1 MAIDGSFSLKLA
13 LETFSQRCP
22 KVAAFPFFNSILSQG
37 EEVVDSEDVI
47 NALSDVFLHPECTIP
62 LVYCFLPIIRRV
74 VDRVVG
80 LLHLVGDLSS
90 STDYSEDVSVLENA
104 MKEGVSVIDFY
115 VRRGQRLEL
124 HECACLALSRALH
137 LNSSLLGSVLHYFKE
152 APPPYERI
160 LVKEL
165 IFESNREAST
175 AAYLLCL
182 QVSYRFLVI
191 RPEAFSKL
199 WDWSCYLESMKR
211 LSDSPRQN
219 GHFKEKHR
227 DAVWCGI
234 QILSVVLRCS
244 DRMVGSYGFEGE
256 EALSCLLRWEEFCQ
270 DIEIEKA
277 GLYIQLPTYTGLRS
291 LQDFSTIVPGI
302 QKRQSAGVDEKEPLK
317 KMRRLD
323 TWDVKSF
330 SEPFEIHSRVKKSF
344 EMVSLAVSQKRP
356 VLLYGP
362 SGAGKSALIRK
373 LADESGNHVVFIHM
387 DDQLDG
393 KTLVGTYVCTDQPG
407 EFKWQPG
414 SLTQAIMNGFWVV
427 LEDIDKAPSDVPLVL
442 SPLLGGSCSFV
453 TSHGEVIRIAES
465 FQLFSTISTPECSV
479 SLIREA
485 GNSLSPLWRRIVV
498 YPPDRESLQNILG
511 ARYQNLIPVAEKLIE
526 TYEAVNSALLPQ
538 FSGSTTEN
546 AVTFSSSS
554 RFSLRDLLKLC
565 ERVHGLSSYD
575 GHAVFQEAADVF
587 SASYMSTQNRV
598 TVSEIV
604 ASIWNVSVPGS
615 LHKPPIQGFST
626 FLKIGRVSLPLG
638 ETASHDRSRFVE
650 TRTSTRLLEKIARSV
665 EYNEPVLLV
674 GETGTGKTTL
684 VQNLA
689 QWIGQKLTVLNLS
702 QQSDIVDLL
711 GGFKPIDA
719 SLMCRMLYNE
729 FIELARYSKLKE
741 NSNAMTWLQKR
752 VRAKM
757 WIRVLEGLKQ
767 TIDGY
772 IEGKTRSKSGRK
784 RKKPVE
790 IEKWTNLSEKVEK
803 VLTQTRSG
811 GMVFTFVEGAFVTAL
826 REGYW
831 VLLDEV
837 NLAPPEILGRLIG
850 VLEGVRGSLCLA
862 ERGDVMGIPRH
873 PNFRLFA
880 CMNPATD
887 AGKRDL
893 PFSFRNRFTEYAVDD
908 DLCDDD
914 LEIFVRRFLGGRESD
929 SKLVGNIVCFYK
941 EAKRLSEESLQDG
954 ANQKPQY
961 SLRSLYR
968 ALEYARKAEGI
979 GGFQKALYDGFCMFF
994 LSLLDA
1000 SSVKIMNPVILQLIS
1015 RESNRGQPLQRYLGE
1030 LKDSCDEFVDKYVKT
1045 KSVIDHLNHLAHAI
1059 FIKRYPVLLQGPTS
1073 SGKTSL
1079 VKYLAAISG
1088 NKFVRINNHE
1098 QTDIQE
1104 YLGSYMT
1111 DSSGKLVFHE
1121 GALVKAVRD
1130 GHWIV
1135 LDELNLAPSDVLEAL
1150 NRLLD
1155 DNRELFVPEL
1165 HETISAH
1172 PNFMLFATQN
1182 PPALYGGRKILSR
1195 AFRNRFVEIHVDDI
1209 PEDELSEILTQKCLI
1224 AKSHATKM
1232 VEVMKD
1238 LQRNRQSSK
1247 AFAGKHGYITPRD
1260 LFRWADRFRTYEG
1273 ASNEELAREGYYLL
1287 AERLRDDTEKLVVQ
1301 EVLERHFRVSL
1312 TNGDLYK
1319 EELLKLDEPF
1329 QFRRD
1334 SMENRTISWT
1344 KSMWRLFFLIERSYK
1359 LREPVLLVGDTGG
1372 GKTTICQ
1379 LLSKYKELR
1388 LHILNCHQYTETSD
1402 FLGGFFPVRDRS
1414 KLVMEYENQIKQL
1427 KLSEALGQNIDLSAD
1442 IGQAEVL
1449 IKSIGEVLENYKND
1463 SVIGMEVTPQDIDV
1477 IEKIR
1482 NTMVMLYQKWRAIF
1496 VWQDGPLVEAMRA
1509 GNIFLVDEISLAD
1522 DSVLERLNSVLEPGR
1537 KLSLAEKGGPAL
1549 EEVVAHEKFF
1559 VIATM
1564 NPGGDYGKKE
1574 LSPALRNRFTEIWV
1588 PPITETGELRSIACS
1603 GLSTSKESNTV
1614 DPIINFWE
1622 WFNGLQ
1628 TGRTLTVRDLLSWVS
1643 FINVMNESLG
1653 PAYAILH
1660 GAFLVLL
1667 DGLSLGTG
1675 LSGRDG
1681 KDLREKCFA
1690 FLLQELKV
1698 LTSDTLPLELERMEQ
1713 YGWGDANAIC
1723 QESKSVLHGDMFGI
1737 NPFYISK
1744 GDEAPE
1750 IGGFEFL
1757 APTTCRNVLR
1767 VLRAMQVSKPIL
1779 LEGSPGVGK
1788 TSLIMALGKYS
1799 GHKVVRINLSEQ
1811 TDMMDLL
1818 GSDLPVESDEDMKF
1832 AWSDGILLQA
1842 LKEGSWVLL
1851 DELNLAPQSVLEGL
1865 NAILDHR
1872 AQVFIPELGCT
1883 FECPPTFRVF
1893 ACQNPSS
1900 QGGGRKGLPKS
1911 FLNRFTKVYV
1921 DELVEDDYLFICRS
1935 LYPSIPSPLLSKL
1948 IALNRQLHDGT
1959 MVYRKFGHD
1968 GSPWEFNL
1976 RDVIRSC
1983 QFMQGANYN
1992 LEVESFLNVLYVQ
2005 RMRTAT
2011 DRKVVLNIYKAIFDK
2026 APSINPYPRVQLNP
2040 GYVVVGTAAIK
2051 RNITESN
2058 ISGEQLMILPEI
2070 RQNLEAVA
2078 HCVQNKWL
2086 CILVGPS
2093 SSGKTSVIKIL
2104 AQLTGFPLNELNL
2117 SSATDSSDLLGCF
2130 EQYNAFRNFR
2140 LVVARV
2146 ERLVDEYNSLL
2157 PQSSQEAL
2165 LSRRKS
2171 IVSSWLS
2178 FLHKTDSCLLENP
2191 SSFLDDSDSLSKLT
2205 EIVEYLKQVMEEG
2218 LLPVSWST
2226 KNLDQILK
2234 TIVKLKTDKKKQSTK
2249 FEWVTGMLIKA
2260 IENGEWVVLEN
2271 ANLCNPTVLDRINSL
2286 VEPCGS
2292 ITINE
2297 CGVIDGEPVTVVPH
2311 PNFRLF
2317 LSVNPKF
2324 GEVSRAMRNRGVEV
2338 FMMGPHW
2345 QLNEEGSDS
2354 DKLVLRGVER
2364 FLALSGIP
2372 GSKLVAS
2379 MAKAHV
2385 HAWRNGQSIGV
2396 RITYLELEQW
2406 VHLFQLLLMNG
2417 NQFLWSLQ
2425 LSWEHIY
2432 LSSIGVTD
2440 GKEVVDLG
2448 GDTYLS
2454 DINSFVGGDMCLPG
2468 GWPKPFN
2475 LRDLMWY
2482 SRETTVRQNCMYLE
2496 FLGAQYASSHMSE
2509 LSNNVKL
2516 RDRELATGEPRI
2528 IYTVDSLA
2536 LNKILFPKALI
2547 GSTSTEDTAEFE
2559 NVSASKKLLC
2569 AANWTMEQ
2577 ATEEDIQLYLAWI
2590 SWFGSRLQQHCPL
2603 ILCFLNMMKDEFQHP
2618 IWSHIYRCRKNLKS
2632 LCQLDPD
2639 AVPIP
2644 MMSSKLIDIA
2654 ASNEQSKPYSEPLF
2668 ESLNSVGVLRL
2679 SYQQQLAESSYNHS
2693 DVSSYTR
2700 FLDSLRALEKKILCE
2715 IVGSPSFSVLIQL
2728 YTEVI
2733 EKHSYFWSCLVSSS
2747 DEYILFSF
2755 WSLLKAVKKLHSFFP
2770 EEVHVVL
2777 EESKN
2782 INDIALHGNPEK
2794 SLLWAYGGHPS
2805 LPVSAELYHKQQE
2818 FLHLCSTVWPLK
2830 SESEVQGNDHLDKAI
2845 AFSDP
2850 ELCLLALEGLC
2861 ISSYIADKD
2870 DKDSVAAAQ
2879 LNEIYQT
2886 FSERLELEK
2895 KRLEDRMGS
2904 SEEDNIQN
2912 NSAACCVFRPEIV
2925 ATGSGFSSWMKI
2937 CFIASSES
2945 SSLDVELLAVLQHLL
2960 VGQSTE
2966 HKDLVDFRKLLK
2978 PALEYSLSSTRPP
2991 QTLVAHQKLLWAI
3004 DARASVLGV
3013 DTKIAG
3019 FVLEMWYWWHSV
3031 LWKNS
3036 QIGLM
3041 GLQSIS
3047 EISNSRVMSPSMLIQ
3062 PVKTATVDQILENAF
3077 SVKDYPVQAM
3087 KLLATSRLLWKSSQ
3101 SYQEM
3106 PGSLLSV
3113 ARSLFQQIIYTHQK
3127 SFEPEMFAEIKS
3139 AFHAIEKKQN
3149 KVNSIQFLIS
3159 LISSSNHQKLKSVT
3173 HSLVQPLAKHLYSDC
3188 SSNEFYSNLGLAWIY
3203 LGGLRFHLLSSLD
3216 VIDPAMKITCKL
3228 SELKEKISS
3237 LELKIEV
3244 REECEYLS
3252 GLLYTGDNDERTEH
3266 TLSKLKTELKK
3277 LQRKV
3282 IFRSDPNKYQ
3292 NLRRALDEFAGF
3304 LTRPISLVNDIEV
3317 LDWNQ
3322 VVEQVFNWQ
3331 ETATSFIDR
3340 LSSDYSEYVDI
3351 TQPIQVSVYE
3361 IKLGLSLFVSG
3372 ALLRKTLNRS
3382 DIDTVDSVME
3392 TIYSLMRFPRG
3403 SYLASSTYIES
3414 LPPLHLSHDAD
3425 SRAKSLGLDISLLHK
3440 LISVSSAED
3449 SRKVS
3454 ELQLKIA
3461 LYKNLH
3467 ARVLHFVTDTGQMD
3481 KPSFEILDK
3490 IYFELARNWMEVNFQ
3505 ARTKADALPGLYK
3518 FRSRDFKIESVME
3531 VDISAL
3537 GKYFPNDSFSEWQ
3550 EYIADDDMK
3559 LMPQTDQ
3566 DEENLEDGWDLIQ
3579 EDLDNIYSIHNELF
3593 GFCDLSEK
3601 SGRLCVTDSRR
3612 LDSFTDSYELGVNM
3626 IKGLKGLFT
3635 SSLDAKLVPEHLLRL
3650 CMGIKKTF
3658 TSYDPSASKYNFYKD
3673 FDGHQLGKMVKFLTP
3688 LQRRIDSLLQEQ
3700 EDHPGLQ
3707 KLSDVLRMLLNIPSS
3722 TPLAKALSGLQF
3734 LLCKVQKLQEEGC
3747 KLPISDLMEPI
3758 ISLASSWQ
3766 KMEFERWPT
3775 LLDEVQDQ
3783 YELSARK
3790 LWLPLFSVL
3799 FQKDCVEISEHETE
3813 SISESLVEFI
3823 ETSNI
3828 GEFRRRLQLLFC
3840 FLLQLSMG
3848 SSLGVYSSDSHK
3860 RKIEICYNIFGF
3872 YVQFLPVVMEQLDL
3886 NRKKVEAELKDVL
3899 KLCRWERPDSYLLI
3913 ETARRTRQKVKKL
3926 IKKFTDM
3933 LQRPVML
3940 DRPNL
3945 AKERLQFLPLLG
3957 PDLMNGASD
3966 MRMEVLVS
3974 DLDAE
3979 QLNDRFSW
3987 YAVWT
3992 DKLKES
3998 VRRFHQEMNFKT
4010 LLIGEEHQS
4019 TSAVYQSDWKDLWS
4033 TVAKIGEKIA
4043 SCSDL
4048 WRNSDRDVAK
4058 KRALPDLLKSLEK
4071 CGLQKHKFENVEIS
4085 NHFKG
4090 LLYQPAFDPK
4100 HLLLL
4105 TRTKSSIDTSRVME
4119 DQNKENS
4126 LVEWREAN
4134 EFYFKSLASVQ
4145 LMLNIDHKHS
4155 DITSEQVKRSISFL
4169 NHLVEIQRQQRR
4181 TAYGFAELLNRFRQC
4196 VLSLAK
4202 LLGDSIDGDR
4212 KDDSVLSFPQ
4222 NQHAI
4227 FNCLWLQKKLFDKIS
4242 SMLLEELA
4250 LLRTVGSTHL
4260 NSCHTVKTS
4269 SNSLLSLIEKLIPI
4283 AQNSKASLDRLLLDS
4298 NGFIITP
4305 SSSVNQFVTQQMV
4318 QLLHQNFDQ
4327 LTDLENQISTFCEGN
4342 EKTYVKDVLLSHF
4355 FPVFKEGKL
4364 LAENLNR
4371 LLEMGDQ
4378 LTGMEPKKQFAFE
4391 ANLASTF
4398 ENVKDVIGKLC
4409 SYKDGSVSQEEEGNI
4424 TTWDGLFKK
4433 AENDLDLDNL
4443 CKLLSETFGSIKQ
4456 LLNASGVLS
4465 ASVGDQLK
4473 QLQSFLDLL
4482 LSFGDCYL
4490 KEFLSISKTV
4500 SLITHVLANVL
4511 ADLFTKGFGITK
4523 NDEEDDSK
4531 ADKSETAEGTGMGDG
4546 VGAKDVSD
4554 QIEDEEQ
4561 LLGTDKKEEE
4571 EKEQETPD
4579 DLPGK
4584 NKGIEMSEEFDAK
4597 EYSVSEDSE
4606 EDKEDEESE
4615 DDQLDNEMGEAGS
4628 DAEKADEKPCE
4639 DEDEDAG
4646 DMKEKNE
4653 SGPSIDDK
4661 DTRSREL
4668 RAKDDDVDTADE
4680 PDESNTS
4687 DKPEEGN
4694 DENVDQDNFDDTE
4707 NLEDK
4712 IQNKEEA
4719 LADPLEPTPDLGNE
4733 QADDDMEVDATD
4745 DVEKEDADQQ
4755 EEPCPEDQKHPE
4767 EGENDQETQE
4777 PAEETME
4784 DRAEDVCEPPQKE
4797 DPGND
4802 LEQKSETEPIEGKE
4816 SEDMKPNF
4824 SNDDISG
4831 VESGSENP
4839 HGSNGLGAGN
4849 TAPEEILPATNA
4861 ADELTGSMDL
4871 PSGANTEMDLTMT
4884 NMASGEA
4891 LTDNIP
4897 KTEIP
4902 QNQSSNTQQTKA
4914 NPYRNV
4920 GDALKEWKERVRVST
4935 DLGEKQEAENE
4946 IEDSDAAEYGFVSQL
4961 DPGTSQALGPSL
4973 PEQVN
4978 TDMRE
4983 GESEEE
4989 RPAGNQDEASPMD
5002 IDAVNPEIKPA
5013 VQSKPSIRNSIAQP
5027 VQEPDTERTHQENSP
5042 IQDFGDGNS
5051 RMDSMVSVD
5060 NTFCGE
5066 DACNPDW
5073 MQVTDKDSENNQEDE
5088 EDPNARSNAV
5098 VHWRRCELLTA
5109 KPSQELAEQLRL
5121 ILEPTLAS
5129 KLSGDYRTGK
5139 RINMKKVIP
5148 YIASH
5153 YRKDKIWL
5161 RRTKPNKRDYQV
5173 VIAVDDSRSMSES
5186 GCGDFAI
5193 RALATV
5199 CRAMSQLEMGSL
5211 AVASF
5216 GRKGSLKML
5225 HDFGQSFT
5233 TESGIKMISGLTFKQ
5248 ENLIEDEPV
5257 VNLLRNMNEMLEN
5270 LASTRRQ
5277 SSGSNPLQQLVLII
5291 GDGKFHEREK
5301 LKRSVR
5307 KFLQQKRMVVY
5318 LLLDDAEQSV
5328 LNLKEF
5334 VQEFVPMGGPK
5345 TPQKLGPL
5353 KQITYMDSF
5362 PFPYYIVLRDI
5373 EALPRT
5379 LGDVLRQWFELMQNS
5394 RD

>member
-1 MAIDGSFSLKLA
+1 MAIDGSFNLQLA
-13 LETFSQRCP
+13 LETFSERCP
-22 KVAAFPFFNSILSQG
+22 KVAAFPVFNSILSKG
-37 EEVVDSEDVI
+37 GEVVDNEEVI
-47 NALSDVFLHPECTIP
+47 SALADVFLHPEYTIP
-62 LVYCFLPIIRRV
+62 LVHYFLPIIRRV

-80 LLHLVGDLSS
+80 VLHLVGDLSS
-90 STDYSEDVSVLENA
+90 STTDYSDDVPLVLENA

-115 VRRGQRLEL
+115 VRRGQSLEL
-124 HECACLALSRALH
+124 HECACLAFSRALH
-137 LNSSLLGSVLHYFKE
+137 LNTSLLGSILSYFKK
-152 APPPYERI
+152 APPPYQRI
-160 LVKEL
+160 LVKEHM
-165 IFESNREAST
+165 EAT
-175 AAYLLCL
+175 AAYLICL
-182 QVSYRFLVI
+182 RVSYHFVAI
-191 RPEAFSKL
+191 KPEVFFKL
-199 WDWSCYLESMKR
+199 WDWSCYLDSMKR
-211 LSDSPRQN
+211 LSEFPRQK
-219 GHFKEKHR
+219 GHFLEKHR

-244 DRMVGSYGFEGE
+244 DRLAGCFGFESE

-277 GLYIQLPTYTGLRS
+277 GLYIQLPTYTGLSS
-291 LQDFSTIVPGI
+291 LQHFSSLVPGI
-302 QKRQSAGVDEKEPLK
+302 HKQQSAGVETNEPMMK
-317 KMRRLD
+317 IRRLD
-323 TWDVKSF
+323 TWDVKSC
-330 SEPFEIHSRVKKSF
+330 SEPFEIHSKVKKSF

-362 SGAGKSALIRK
+362 SGSGKSALIRK
-373 LADESGNHVVFIHM
+373 LADESGNQVVFIHM

-442 SPLLGGSCSFV
+442 SQLLGGACSFV
-453 TSHGEVIRIAES
+453 TSHGEEIRIAES

-479 SLIREA
+479 SHIREA
-485 GNSLSPLWRRIVV
+485 GNLLSPLWRRIVV
-498 YPPDRESLQNILG
+498 YPPDLESLQNILG
-511 ARYQNLIPVAEKLIE
+511 ARYQNLGPVAEKLIE
-526 TYEAVNSALLPQ
+526 TFETVNSALRPQ
-538 FSGSTTEN
+538 FSGSKTEN
-546 AVTFSSSS
+546 SATFSSPS
-554 RFSLRDLLKLC
+554 RFSLRDLLKWC

-575 GHAVFQEAADVF
+575 GHAIYQEAADIF
-587 SASYMSTQNRV
+587 FASYMSTKNRE
-598 TVSEIV
+598 TVSNIL
-604 ASIWNVSVPGS
+604 ASIWNVAVPAS
-615 LHKPPIQGFST
+615 QHKPLIQEFSGV
-626 FLKIGRVSLPLG
+626 LKIGRVSLPLG
-638 ETASHDRSRFVE
+638 ETASHDRSKFVE
-650 TRTSTRLLEKIARSV
+650 TCTSTRLLEKIARSV

-689 QWIGQKLTVLNLS
+689 HWIGQKLTVLNLS

-719 SLMCRMLYNE
+719 KLMCTKLYNE
-729 FIELARYSKLKE
+729 FNELARDLKMKDD
-741 NSNAMTWLQKR
+741 STIMKWLQKYY
-752 VRAKM
+752 RAKK
-757 WIRVLEGLKQ
+757 WDTFLTGLKDI
-767 TIDGY
+767 IDK
-772 IEGKTRSKSGRK
+772 IEGKILEGKSRSGRK
-784 RKKPVE
+784 RKKPE
-790 IEKWTNLSEKVEK
+790 HIQNWTCLSKKVEK
-803 VLTQTRSG
+803 IHEQIRSG

-826 REGYW
+826 REGHW

-873 PNFRLFA
+873 LNFRLFA

-893 PFSFRNRFTEYAVDD
+893 PFTFRSRFTEYAVDD
-908 DLCDDD
+908 DLSDDD

-941 EAKRLSEESLQDG
+941 EARRLSEESLQDG

-968 ALEYARKAEGI
+968 ALKYAIKAEGI
-979 GGFQKALYDGFCMFF
+979 GGFQKALYDGFSMFF

-1000 SSVKIMNPVILQLIS
+1000 SSAKIMEQIIPLIS
-1015 RESNRGQPLQRYLGE
+1015 RENRGAQPLQRYLGE
-1030 LKDSCDEFVDKYVKT
+1030 LKGSSDEFVKNYVKT
-1045 KSVIDHLNHLAHAI
+1045 KSVMEHLNHLAHAI
-1059 FIKRYPVLLQGPTS
+1059 YIKRYPVLLQGPTS

-1104 YLGSYMT
+1104 YLGSYMA

-1121 GALVKAVRD
+1121 GALVKAVRG

-1165 HETISAH
+1165 CETISAH

-1182 PPALYGGRKILSR
+1182 PPTSYGGRKILSR
-1195 AFRNRFVEIHVDDI
+1195 AFRNRFVEIHVDEI
-1209 PEDELSEILTQKCLI
+1209 PEDELTEILTTKCSI
-1224 AKSHATKM
+1224 ANSRASKL

-1238 LQRNRQSSK
+1238 LQRKRQSSK

-1260 LFRWADRFRTYEG
+1260 LFRWADRFRTFEG
-1273 ASNEELAREGYYLL
+1273 TSNEELAREGYYVL
-1287 AERLRDDTEKLVVQ
+1287 AERLRDDTEKVVVQ

-1312 TNGDLYK
+1312 AKDDMYK
-1319 EELLKLDEPF
+1319 MEFPRLE
-1329 QFRRD
+1329 
-1334 SMENRTISWT
+1334 SMQNKITWT
-1344 KSMWRLFFLIERSYK
+1344 QSMRRLFFLIHRSYE
-1359 LREPVLLVGDTGG
+1359 LNEPVLLVGDTGG

-1379 LLSKYKELR
+1379 VLSNVLDRR

-1414 KLVMEYENQIKQL
+1414 KLVTEYENEVKQL
-1427 KLSEALGQNIDLSAD
+1427 ELSQALAPFGQDIDISAD
-1442 IGQAEVL
+1442 ISKAELL
-1449 IKSIGEVLENYKND
+1449 IKSVETVLKKYKNNSVLGAAVSPQDVVVLEMIWNN
-1463 SVIGMEVTPQDIDV
+1463 
-1477 IEKIR
+1477 
-1482 NTMVMLYQKWRAIF
+1482 MVMLHKNWRSIF

-1509 GNIFLVDEISLAD
+1509 GNIVLVDEISLAD
-1522 DSVLERLNSVLEPGR
+1522 DSVLERLNSVLEPDR
-1537 KLSLAEKGGPAL
+1537 KLSLAEKGGSVL
-1549 EEVVAHEKFF
+1549 EEIVAHENFY
-1559 VIATM
+1559 VLATM

-1588 PPITETGELRSIACS
+1588 PPITDTEELRSIAFS
-1603 GLSTSKESNTV
+1603 GLSKSKESNTI
-1614 DPIINFWE
+1614 DPVINFWE
-1622 WFNGLQ
+1622 WFNKLQ
-1628 TGRTLTVRDLLSWVS
+1628 TGRSLTVRDLLSWVA
-1643 FINVMNESLG
+1643 FLNVVNESLG
-1653 PAYAILH
+1653 PACTILH

-1690 FLLQELKV
+1690 FLLQQLK
-1698 LTSDTLPLELERMEQ
+1698 LSASDTLPLELSRMEQ
-1713 YGWGDANAIC
+1713 YGWGNTKAIC
-1723 QESKSVLHGDMFGI
+1723 EESKNVLHEDMFGI
-1737 NPFYISK
+1737 DPFYISK
-1744 GDEAPE
+1744 GDENSE

-1757 APTTCRNVLR
+1757 APTTRRNVLR
-1767 VLRAMQVSKPIL
+1767 VLRAMQLSKPIL

-1921 DELVEDDYLFICRS
+1921 DELVEDDYLFICSS

-1959 MVYRKFGHD
+1959 MLSRKFGQD

-1983 QFMQGANYN
+1983 QFMQEAIHD

-2005 RMRTAT
+2005 RMRTAA
-2011 DRKVVLNIYKAIFDK
+2011 DRKEVLSIYKAIFDK
-2026 APSINPYPRVQLNP
+2026 SPSINLYPRVQLNP
-2040 GYVVVGTAAIK
+2040 GYLVVGTAAIK
-2051 RNITESN
+2051 RNLTQSN
-2058 ISGEQLMILPEI
+2058 ISGEQLKILPEI
-2070 RQNLEAVA
+2070 CQNLEAVA
-2078 HCVQNKWL
+2078 HCVQKKWL

-2093 SSGKTSVIKIL
+2093 SSGKTSVIRIL

-2140 LVVARV
+2140 LVVTQV
-2146 ERLVDEYNSLL
+2146 EHFVDEYNSLL
-2157 PQSSQEAL
+2157 AQSSQESL
-2165 LSRRKS
+2165 LSS
-2171 IVSSWLS
+2171 SSGLVSSWLS
-2178 FLHKTDSCLLENP
+2178 YLYKIDSSLLENP
-2191 SSFLDDSDSLSKLT
+2191 SSFLNDSDTLSKLT
-2205 EIVEYLKQVMEEG
+2205 EMVEYLKQVLEEG
-2218 LLPVSWST
+2218 VVPVSWS
-2226 KNLDQILK
+2226 KEYLDQIMK
-2234 TIVKLKTDKKKQSTK
+2234 TILKLQTHEKKQSTK

-2260 IENGEWVVLEN
+2260 IEKGEWVVLEN

-2286 VEPCGS
+2286 VEPSGT

-2297 CGVIDGEPVTVVPH
+2297 CGIINGEPVTVVPH

-2345 QLNEEGSDS
+2345 QLNEEGSNCEE
-2354 DKLVLRGVER
+2354 LVLRGVER

-2372 GSKLVAS
+2372 GYKLVTS

-2385 HAWRNGQSIGV
+2385 QAWLNGQSFNV

-2417 NQFLWSLQ
+2417 NQLLWSLQ

-2432 LSSIGVTD
+2432 LSSLGVTY
-2440 GKEVVDLG
+2440 GKEVVDHVR
-2448 GDTYLS
+2448 DTYLS
-2454 DINSFVGGDMCLPG
+2454 DIELSELDSFMGGGLCLPG

-2475 LRDLMWY
+2475 LRDLTWY

-2496 FLGAQYASSHMSE
+2496 FLGAQYASHQ
-2509 LSNNVKL
+2509 SNISYNVKL
-2516 RDRELATGEPRI
+2516 RDRELVAREPSI
-2528 IYTVDSLA
+2528 TYTMDSWTLKK
-2536 LNKILFPKALI
+2536 LLFPKALI
-2547 GSTSTEDTAEFE
+2547 GSNCAQNAAKFE
-2559 NVSASKKLLC
+2559 KNLASKMLLF

-2577 ATEEDIQLYLAWI
+2577 ATEEDIQLYLVWF
-2590 SWFGSRLQQHCPL
+2590 SWFGSMLQQSCPAL
-2603 ILCFLNMMKDEFQHP
+2603 LCFLNMLKDELEHP
-2618 IWSHIYRCRKNLKS
+2618 IWNHISRCRRNLKS
-2632 LCQLDPD
+2632 LCKLDPD

-2644 MMSSKLIDIA
+2644 LLSSKLIDVA
-2654 ASNEQSKPYSEPLF
+2654 ASNDQTKPYSKPLF
-2668 ESLNSVGVLRL
+2668 ESLNSIGVLRL
-2679 SYQQQLAESSYNHS
+2679 SYQQWFAESNCNHT
-2693 DVSSYTR
+2693 DVSSFIR

-2715 IVGSPSFSVLIQL
+2715 IVGSPTFSVLIQL
-2728 YTEVI
+2728 FTEVI
-2733 EKHSYFWSCLVSSS
+2733 EKHSFFWSGLVSSS
-2747 DEYILFSF
+2747 DEYLLFSF
-2755 WSLLKAVKKLHSFFP
+2755 WSLIKAIKKLHSSFP
-2770 EEVHVVL
+2770 EEVQVVL

-2782 INDIALHGNPEK
+2782 INNIVLHGHPEK

-2805 LPVSAELYHKQQE
+2805 LPVSAELFLKQQE
-2818 FLHLCSTVWPLK
+2818 FLQLCSTVWPLK
-2830 SESEVQGNDHLDKAI
+2830 SESDEQGNNHLTKAI
-2845 AFSDP
+2845 AFSGP

-2861 ISSYIADKD
+2861 ISSYIADED
-2870 DKDSVAAAQ
+2870 DIDYVAPVQ
-2879 LNEIYQT
+2879 LDEIYKT
-2886 FSERLELEK
+2886 FLERLKLEK
-2895 KRLEDRMGS
+2895 KRLEDRIGF
-2904 SEEDNIQN
+2904 SENDKYENK
-2912 NSAACCVFRPEIV
+2912 SAACCVFCPEIL
-2925 ATGSGFSSWMKI
+2925 ATESGFSSWMKI

-2945 SSLDVELLAVLQHLL
+2945 CSLDVELLATLQHLL
-2960 VGQSTE
+2960 VARPTE
-2966 HKDLVDFRKLLK
+2966 HQDLVDIRKLLK

-3004 DARASVLGV
+3004 DARASELV

-3019 FVLEMWYWWHSV
+3019 FVLEMWYWWHSLV
-3031 LWKNS
+3031 WKNS

-3041 GLQSIS
+3041 NIPDTGNCPIL
-3047 EISNSRVMSPSMLIQ
+3047 SPSMLIQ
-3062 PVKTATVDQILENAF
+3062 PVKTATVAQILENVF
-3077 SVKDYPVQAM
+3077 SVKDYPIQSM
-3087 KLLATSRLLWKSSQ
+3087 KLLSASRHLWKSSQ
-3101 SYQEM
+3101 PYQEM
-3106 PGSLLSV
+3106 PGSLMSI
-3113 ARSLFQQIIYTHQK
+3113 ARSLFQQMIYTHQK
-3127 SFEPEMFAEIKS
+3127 SFEPETFVAIKS
-3139 AFHAIEKKQN
+3139 AFLEIEKKQN
-3149 KVNSIQFLIS
+3149 KMDGIQFLVS
-3159 LISSSNHQKLKSVT
+3159 LIGSSSHQKLKSIT
-3173 HSLVQPLAKHLYSDC
+3173 HSFVRPLAKHLYSEC
-3188 SSNEFYSNLGLAWIY
+3188 SSNEFYSNLGLAWLY
-3203 LGGLRFHLLSSLD
+3203 LGGLRFHLLNSLD

-3228 SELKEKISS
+3228 LELEEKISS
-3237 LELKIEV
+3237 LELNIKV
-3244 REECEYLS
+3244 RGECEYLS
-3252 GLLYTGDNDERTEH
+3252 GVLYSGNSDERNEH
-3266 TLSKLKTELKK
+3266 TLYKLKTEQKK
-3277 LQRKV
+3277 LRRKV
-3282 IFRSDPNKYQ
+3282 IFRSDPKKYQ
-3292 NLRRALDEFAGF
+3292 DLRRALDEFAGF

-3340 LSSDYSEYVDI
+3340 LSNDYSEYVDL

-3361 IKLGLSLFVSG
+3361 MKLGLSLFVSG
-3372 ALLRKTLNRS
+3372 ALLGKILNRF
-3382 DIDTVDSVME
+3382 DINMVDSVME
-3392 TIYSLMRFPRG
+3392 TIYALMRFPRD
-3403 SYLASSTYIES
+3403 SSLASTTYIES
-3414 LPPLHLSHDAD
+3414 FPPLYLSHGAD
-3425 SRAKSLGLDISLLHK
+3425 SRAKSLGLDVGVLHK

-3449 SRKVS
+3449 SRKAS

-3467 ARVLHFVTDTGQMD
+3467 ARVLHFVANTGLMD
-3481 KPSFEILDK
+3481 EASFELLDK
-3490 IYFELARNWMEVNFQ
+3490 IYFELARIWMEMKFQ
-3505 ARTKADALPGLYK
+3505 AKIKADNLPGLYK

-3550 EYIADDDMK
+3550 EYLADDDMK
-3559 LMPQTDQ
+3559 DMKDMTQIDQ
-3566 DEENLEDGWDLIQ
+3566 DEENLEDDWDLLQ
-3579 EDLDNIYSIHNELF
+3579 EHLDNIYSTHNELF

-3601 SGRLCVTDSRR
+3601 SGTFCITDSRR
-3612 LDSFTDSYELGVNM
+3612 MDSFSDTYELGVNM
-3626 IKGLKGLFT
+3626 IKGLRGLFT

-3650 CMGIKKTF
+3650 CLENKKTF
-3658 TSYDPSASKYNFYKD
+3658 TSNYKSASKYNFYKD
-3673 FDGHQLGKMVKFLTP
+3673 FDGPELEKMVKLLTP
-3688 LQRRIDSLLQEQ
+3688 LQRRINSLLQER

-3734 LLCKVQKLQEEGC
+3734 LLCKVHKLQEEGC
-3747 KLPISDLMEPI
+3747 KLPISDLLEPI
-3758 ISLASSWQ
+3758 VSLASSWQ
-3766 KMEFERWPT
+3766 KVEFERWPT

-3783 YELSARK
+3783 YELNARK

-3799 FQKDCVEISEHETE
+3799 FQKDSVEISEHENE
-3813 SISESLVEFI
+3813 SISQSLVEFI
-3823 ETSNI
+3823 ETSNV

-3840 FLLQLSMG
+3840 FLLQLSTG
-3848 SSLGVYSSDSHK
+3848 CSLGIYSSDSHK
-3860 RKIEICYNIFGF
+3860 RKVEICYNIFGF
-3872 YVQFLPVVMEQLDL
+3872 YIQFLPVVMEQLDS
-3886 NRKKVEAELKDVL
+3886 NRKNVEAELKEVV
-3899 KLCRWERPDSYLLI
+3899 KLCRWERPDNYLSI
-3913 ETARRTRQKVKKL
+3913 ETAKRTRQKVKKL
-3926 IKKFTDM
+3926 IQKFTDM
-3933 LQRPVML
+3933 MRLPVML
-3940 DRPNL
+3940 VRPDL
-3945 AKERLQFLPLLG
+3945 AKERVQVLPLLG

-3966 MRMEVLVS
+3966 KKIEVLVS
-3974 DLDAE
+3974 ALDE
-3979 QLNDRFSW
+3979 KQLNDRFSW
-3987 YAVWT
+3987 YAVWSN
-3992 DKLKES
+3992 KLKES
-3998 VRRFHQEMNFKT
+3998 VGSFHQEMHFKT
-4010 LLIGEEHQS
+4010 LLMGEEHKLKGE
-4019 TSAVYQSDWKDLWS
+4019 WRNLWS
-4033 TVAKIGEKIA
+4033 TVASIGENIA
-4043 SCSDL
+4043 GCSDL

-4058 KRALPDLLKSLEK
+4058 KRALSRLLKLLEES
-4071 CGLQKHKFENVEIS
+4071 GLQKHKFEDVEMS

-4090 LLYQPAFDPK
+4090 LLYQPAYDPK
-4100 HLLLL
+4100 HLLLPPY
-4105 TRTKSSIDTSRVME
+4105 TKSSMHPSRVEE

-4126 LVEWREAN
+4126 LVEWRSAN

-4145 LMLNIDHKHS
+4145 LMLNIERKHS
-4155 DITSEQVKRSISFL
+4155 DVTSEQVKRSISFL

-4181 TAYGFAELLNRFRQC
+4181 SAYGFAELLNRFRQC

-4202 LLGDSIDGDR
+4202 LLGGSIGVDK
-4212 KDDSVLSFPQ
+4212 KDNSVFSFPQ

-4227 FNCLWLQKKLFDKIS
+4227 FNCLLLQKQIFDNITA
-4242 SMLLEELA
+4242 MFLEESA

-4260 NSCHTVKTS
+4260 DSCEAVKTS
-4269 SNSLLSLIEKLIPI
+4269 SRGLLSFIEKLTPI
-4283 AQNSKASLDRLLLDS
+4283 AQDSKASLDKLLLDC
-4298 NGFIITP
+4298 NGFIVTP
-4305 SSSVNQFVTQQMV
+4305 SSCLNQFVTQHMV
-4318 QLLHQNFDQ
+4318 QLLRQNFDQ
-4327 LTDLENQISTFCEGN
+4327 LADLENQISTFCEDN
-4342 EKTYVKDVLLSHF
+4342 EKSYARDVLLSHF
-4355 FPVFKEGKL
+4355 APMFKEGKL
-4364 LAENLNR
+4364 LAENLNC
-4371 LLEMGDQ
+4371 LLNVENQ
-4378 LTGMEPKKQFAFE
+4378 STGMEAQEQFILE
-4391 ANLASTF
+4391 ENLASIF
-4398 ENVKDVIGKLC
+4398 ANVKDVIGKLC
-4409 SYKDGSVSQEEEGNI
+4409 SYKDGGLSQEEEGNI
-4424 TTWDGLFKK
+4424 TTWDSLFKK
-4433 AENDLDLDNL
+4433 AENYLNLDNL
-4443 CKLLSETFGSIKQ
+4443 CKLLSEAFGSIEQ
-4456 LLNASGVLS
+4456 LLNSSGVLS
-4465 ASVGDQLK
+4465 ACVGDQLK
-4473 QLQSFLDLL
+4473 QLQAFLDLL

-4490 KEFLSISKTV
+4490 KEFLAISTTV
-4500 SLITHVLANVL
+4500 SLITHVLASVL
-4511 ADLFTKGFGITK
+4511 ADLFTKGFGISK
-4523 NDEEDDSK
+4523 NDDDDGSIAEK
-4531 ADKSETAEGTGMGDG
+4531 PETAEGTGMGDG

-4554 QIEDEEQ
+4554 QIEDEDQ
-4561 LLGTDKKEEE
+4561 LRGTDKKEEE
-4571 EKEQETPD
+4571 EKEQDTPD
-4579 DLPGK
+4579 DVPEK
-4584 NKGIEMSEEFDAK
+4584 NKGIEMSDEFDGK

-4606 EDKEDEESE
+4606 EDKEDEGSE
-4615 DDQLDNEMGEAGS
+4615 DEQLDSAIGDAGS
-4628 DAEKADEKPCE
+4628 DAEKADEKPWNKDEE
-4639 DEDEDAG
+4639 DEEENVN
-4646 DMKEKNE
+4646 EKNE
-4653 SGPSIDDK
+4653 SGPSVVDK

-4668 RAKDDDVDTADE
+4668 RAKEDGVDPDNE
-4680 PDESNTS
+4680 PEESNTS

-4694 DENVDQDNFDDTE
+4694 DENVDDDSFGDTE

-4712 IQNKEEA
+4712 IQTKEEA
-4719 LADPLEPTPDLGNE
+4719 LADPHEVTPDVDNE
-4733 QADDDMEVDATD
+4733 QIDDGMEIDEREE
-4745 DVEKEDADQQ
+4745 VENEDADQQ
-4755 EEPCPEDQKHPE
+4755 EEAEDQNHPE
-4767 EGENDQETQE
+4767 EGQNDQETQE
-4777 PAEETME
+4777 PAEEKME
-4784 DRAEDVCEPPQKE
+4784 TGEEDVCGSPQKE
-4797 DPGND
+4797 EPGND
-4802 LEQKSETEPIEGKE
+4802 LEQKPETEPIEGKE
-4816 SEDMKPNF
+4816 VMSEDKKPNY
-4824 SNDDISG
+4824 SNDNISG
-4831 VESGSENP
+4831 VESGSQNP
-4839 HGSNGLGAGN
+4839 HGSNVLGAGS
-4849 TAPEEILPATNA
+4849 TAPQEDLSASNVMG
-4861 ADELTGSMDL
+4861 ELTDSIDL
-4871 PSGANTEMDLTMT
+4871 PSGSNTEMNLMMT
-4884 NMASGEA
+4884 SLASGET

-4897 KTEIP
+4897 KMEFP
-4902 QNQSSNTQQTKA
+4902 QNQSSTAQQTKV

-4920 GDALKEWKERVRVST
+4920 GDALKEWKERVRISS

-4946 IEDSDAAEYGFVSQL
+4946 MEDPDASEYGYASQF
-4961 DPGTSQALGPSL
+4961 DAGTSQALGPAL

-4978 TDMRE
+4978 TNMRE
-4983 GESEEE
+4983 GEFEEE
-4989 RPAGNQDEASPMD
+4989 KLAGNQDEVSPMD
-5002 IDAVNPEIKPA
+5002 IDDTNPENKPA
-5013 VQSKPSIRNSIAQP
+5013 VQSKPSFSNSIPEQ
-5027 VQEPDTERTHQENSP
+5027 VQEPDTDKTHQEISP
-5042 IQDFGDGNS
+5042 IQNIGDGNS
-5051 RMDSMVSVD
+5051 KVNSMVSVD
-5060 NTFCGE
+5060 NTFLGE
-5066 DACNPDW
+5066 DACNLDR
-5073 MQVTDKDSENNQEDE
+5073 MQVTENNPENNEDNE
-5088 EDPNARSNAV
+5088 EDPDAKSNAV
-5098 VHWRRCELLTA
+5098 VLWRRCELLTA

-5199 CRAMSQLEMGSL
+5199 CRAMSLLEMGSL

-5216 GRKGSLKML
+5216 GKQGIIKML

-5248 ENLIEDEPV
+5248 ENLIQDEPV

-5277 SSGSNPLQQLVLII
+5277 SYGSNPLQQLVLII

-5307 KFLQQKRMVVY
+5307 SFLQKKRMVVY
-5318 LLLDDAEQSV
+5318 ILLDDAEQSV
-5328 LNLKEF
+5328 LDLMEM
-5334 VQEFVPMGGPK
+5334 VSEGK
-5345 TPQKLGPL
+5345 TTAYKRM
-5353 KQITYMDSF
+5353 IYMDSF

-5379 LGDVLRQWFELMQNS
+5379 LGDVLRQWFEMMQSS

>member
-1 MAIDGSFSLKLA
+1 MAIDGSFNLKLA
-13 LETFSQRCP
+13 LETFSERCP
-22 KVAAFPFFNSILSQG
+22 KVAAFPFFNSILSKG
-37 EEVVDSEDVI
+37 EEVVDNEEVI
-47 NALSDVFLHPECTIP
+47 NALSDVFLHPELTIP
-62 LVYCFLPIIRRV
+62 LVHYFLPVIRRV

-90 STDYSEDVSVLENA
+90 SSDCSDDVSVLENA
-104 MKEGVSVIDFY
+104 LKEGVSVIDFY

-124 HECACLALSRALH
+124 HECACLAFSRALH
-137 LNSSLLGSVLHYFKE
+137 LNTSLLGSVLSYFKK
-152 APPPYERI
+152 APPPYERV
-160 LVKEL
+160 LVKE
-165 IFESNREAST
+165 IISESQMEVTT

-191 RPEAFSKL
+191 RPEVFSKL
-199 WDWSCYLESMKR
+199 WDWSCYLDSMKR
-211 LSDSPRQN
+211 LSDCPNQK
-219 GHFKEKHR
+219 GHFVEKHR
-227 DAVWCGI
+227 EAVWCGI
-234 QILSVVLRCS
+234 QILSVVLRCT
-244 DRMVGSYGFEGE
+244 DRMAGCYGFEGE
-256 EALSCLLRWEEFCQ
+256 EAFSYLLRWEEFCQ

-277 GLYIQLPTYTGLRS
+277 GSYIQLPTYKGLRTF
-291 LQDFSTIVPGI
+291 QDFSTLAPGI
-302 QKRQSAGVDEKEPLK
+302 HKKQSAGLEETEPLMK
-317 KMRRLD
+317 IRRLD
-323 TWDVKSF
+323 PWDVKSLA
-330 SEPFEIHSRVKKSF
+330 EPFEIHSRVKKSF

-362 SGAGKSALIRK
+362 SGSGKSALIRK

-414 SLTQAIMNGFWVV
+414 SLTQAVMNGFWVV

-453 TSHGEVIRIAES
+453 TSQGEVIQIAES

-479 SLIREA
+479 SHIREA

-498 YPPDRESLQNILG
+498 YPPNRESLQNIVG
-511 ARYQNLIPVAEKLIE
+511 ARYQNLIPIAEKLIE
-526 TYEAVNSALLPQ
+526 TYENVNSALRPQ
-538 FSGSTTEN
+538 FSGSSTEN
-546 AVTFSSSS
+546 SATFNSPS

-565 ERVHGLSSYD
+565 ERVQGLSSYD
-575 GHAVFQEAADVF
+575 GHAISQEAADIF

-604 ASIWNVSVPGS
+604 ASVWNVPVPES
-615 LHKPPIQGFST
+615 RHKPPIQELSKT
-626 FLKIGRVSLPLG
+626 LKIGRVSLPLG

-665 EYNEPVLLV
+665 EHNEPVLLV

-719 SLMCRMLYNE
+719 KLMCKMLYNE
-729 FIELARYSKLKE
+729 FIELGRDSKMKD
-741 NSNAMTWLQKR
+741 NSDIMTWLRKSF
-752 VRAKM
+752 RAKK
-757 WIRVLEGLKQ
+757 WETFLKGLKK
-767 TIDGY
+767 TIDHHV
-772 IEGKTRSKSGRK
+772 KTGGERSRSGRK
-784 RKKPVE
+784 RKKPEV
-790 IEKWTNLSEKVEK
+790 IENWTCLSKKVEK
-803 VLTQTRSG
+803 IHQQICSG
-811 GMVFTFVEGAFVTAL
+811 GMVFKFVEGAFVTAL

-831 VLLDEV
+831 ILLDEV

-873 PNFRLFA
+873 LNFRLFA

-893 PFSFRNRFTEYAVDD
+893 PFSFRSRFTEYAVDD

-929 SKLVGNIVCFYK
+929 SKLVGNIVRFYK
-941 EAKRLSEESLQDG
+941 EARRLSEECLQDG

-968 ALEYARKAEGI
+968 ALEYAIKAEGI
-979 GGFQKALYDGFCMFF
+979 GGFQKALYDGFSMFF

-1000 SSVKIMNPVILQLIS
+1000 PSAKIMKPLIELIS
-1015 RESNRGQPLQRYLGE
+1015 RESSRAQPLERYLGE
-1030 LKDSCDEFVDKYVKT
+1030 LKGSSDESAKKYVKT
-1045 KSVIDHLNHLAHAI
+1045 KSVIEHLHHLAHAI
-1059 FIKRYPVLLQGPTS
+1059 FVKRYPVLLQGPTS

-1079 VKYLAAISG
+1079 VKYLAALSG

-1165 HETISAH
+1165 SETISAH

-1195 AFRNRFVEIHVDDI
+1195 AFRNRFVEIHVDEI
-1209 PEDELSEILTQKCLI
+1209 PEDELSEILFEKCEI
-1224 AKSHATKM
+1224 AKSHATKI

-1247 AFAGKHGYITPRD
+1247 AFAGKHGFITPRD
-1260 LFRWADRFRTYEG
+1260 LFRWADRFRAYG
-1273 ASNEELAREGYYLL
+1273 GKSNEELAREGYYLL
-1287 AERLRDDTEKLVVQ
+1287 AERLRDDSEKLVVQ

-1312 TNGDLYK
+1312 AKEDVYK
-1319 EELLKLDEPF
+1319 EELLKLEQPF
-1329 QFRRD
+1329 
-1334 SMENRTISWT
+1334 SMENQTVTWT
-1344 KSMWRLFFLIERSYK
+1344 RSMWRLFFLIERSYK
-1359 LREPVLLVGDTGG
+1359 LREPVLLVGETGG

-1379 LLSKYKELR
+1379 LLSEYKKLR

-1414 KLVMEYENQIKQL
+1414 KLVKEYENQVNQL
-1427 KLSEALGQNIDLSAD
+1427 KLSEALVPFSQDNDLSAD
-1442 IGQAEVL
+1442 IARAEVL
-1449 IKSIGEVLENYKND
+1449 IKSIDAILEKLKND
-1463 SVIGMEVTPQDIDV
+1463 SILGMAVTPLNIDV
-1477 IEKIR
+1477 LQNIR
-1482 NTMVMLYQKWRAIF
+1482 NNMVTLYQKWRAIF

-1509 GNIFLVDEISLAD
+1509 GNILLVDEISLAD

-1537 KLSLAEKGGPAL
+1537 KLSLAEKGGPVL
-1549 EEVVAHEKFF
+1549 EEVVADEKFF
-1559 VIATM
+1559 VLATM

-1588 PPITETGELRSIACS
+1588 PPITETEELRSIASSVLCN
-1603 GLSTSKESNTV
+1603 SKESNIV
-1614 DPIINFWE
+1614 YPIINFWE

-1628 TGRTLTVRDLLSWVS
+1628 SGRTLTVRDLISWVA
-1643 FINVMNESLG
+1643 FVNVIHESVG

-1681 KDLREKCFA
+1681 KDLREKCFT
-1690 FLLQELKV
+1690 FLLQQLKV
-1698 LTSDTLPLELERMEQ
+1698 LTGDTFPLDLSRMEQ
-1713 YGWGDANAIC
+1713 YGWGDAEAIC
-1723 QESKSVLHGDMFGI
+1723 QESKSVLHGDKFGI
-1737 NPFYISK
+1737 DPFYISK
-1744 GDEAPE
+1744 GDETPE

-1767 VLRAMQVSKPIL
+1767 VLRAMQLSKPIL

-1948 IALNRQLHDGT
+1948 ITLNRQLHDGT
-1959 MVYRKFGHD
+1959 MVDRKFGHD

-1983 QFMQGANYN
+1983 QFVQGEKYD

-2011 DRKVVLNIYKAIFDK
+2011 DRKVVLSIYKAIFDK
-2026 APSINPYPRVQLNP
+2026 TPSINPYPRVQLSP
-2040 GYVVVGTAAIK
+2040 GYLVVGTAAVR
-2051 RNITESN
+2051 RNFTESN
-2058 ISGEQLMILPEI
+2058 ISSEQLKILPEI

-2093 SSGKTSVIKIL
+2093 SSGKTSAIRIL

-2146 ERLVDEYNSLL
+2146 QHLVDEYSSLL
-2157 PQSSQEAL
+2157 SQSSQETL
-2165 LSRRKS
+2165 LSKS
-2171 IVSSWLS
+2171 KSLVSSWLS
-2178 FLHKTDSCLLENP
+2178 FLYKIESCLLENT
-2191 SSFLDDSDSLSKLT
+2191 SSFLNDSDSLSKLT
-2205 EIVEYLKQVMEEG
+2205 EIVEYMTKVLGEG
-2218 LLPVSWST
+2218 VLPVSWS
-2226 KNLDQILK
+2226 KKSLDQIMK
-2234 TIVKLKTDKKKQSTK
+2234 TIVKLQSDEKKQSTK

-2297 CGVIDGEPVTVVPH
+2297 CGVFDGEPVTVIPH

-2345 QLNEEGSDS
+2345 QLNEEASNCDE
-2354 DKLVLRGVER
+2354 LVLRGVKR

-2372 GSKLVAS
+2372 GGKLVAS

-2385 HAWRNGQSIGV
+2385 HAWRNGQTIGV

-2417 NQFLWSLQ
+2417 NQLLWSIQ

-2432 LSSIGVTD
+2432 LSSLGVTD
-2440 GKEVVDLG
+2440 GKDIVDLG
-2448 GDTYLS
+2448 RDTYLS
-2454 DINSFVGGDMCLPG
+2454 DIESFMGGNMCLSG

-2496 FLGAQYASSHMSE
+2496 FLGAQYASHQSE
-2509 LSNNVKL
+2509 ISYNVKL
-2516 RDRELATGEPRI
+2516 RDTDLAAGERRI
-2528 IYTVDSLA
+2528 VYTADSWTI
-2536 LNKILFPKALI
+2536 NKILFPRALI
-2547 GSTSTEDTAEFE
+2547 GSTRVADTAKVDQ
-2559 NVSASKKLLC
+2559 NLASKKLLY

-2577 ATEEDIQLYLAWI
+2577 ATEEDIQLYLVWI
-2590 SWFGSRLQQHCPL
+2590 SWFGSTLQQYCPFFL
-2603 ILCFLNMMKDEFQHP
+2603 SFLNMLKDELQHP
-2618 IWSHIYRCRKNLKS
+2618 IWSHISRCRKNLKS
-2632 LCQLDPD
+2632 LCKVDPD

-2654 ASNEQSKPYSEPLF
+2654 ASNEQSKPLSKTLF
-2668 ESLNSVGVLRL
+2668 ESLSSVGVLRL
-2679 SYQQQLAESSYNHS
+2679 SYQQWLAENNYNHT
-2693 DVSSYTR
+2693 DISSFIR

-2715 IVGSPSFSVLIQL
+2715 LVGSPFFTVLIQL
-2728 YTEVI
+2728 YTELI
-2733 EKHSYFWSCLVSSS
+2733 EKHSFFWSDLISSS
-2747 DEYILFSF
+2747 DECKLFSF
-2755 WSLLKAVKKLHSFFP
+2755 WSLIKAVKKLDSSFP

-2782 INDIALHGNPEK
+2782 INNIALHGEPEK

-2805 LPVSAELYHKQQE
+2805 LPVCAELYLRQQK
-2818 FLHLCSTVWPLK
+2818 FLQLCGTIWPLK
-2830 SESEVQGNDHLDKAI
+2830 SESDGQGNDHLTKAI
-2845 AFSDP
+2845 AFSGP

-2870 DKDSVAAAQ
+2870 DAAAVQ
-2879 LNEIYQT
+2879 LDEINQM
-2886 FSERLELEK
+2886 FLERMELEK
-2895 KRLEDRMGS
+2895 KRLQDKMVF
-2904 SEEDNIQN
+2904 SENDNIEN
-2912 NSAACCVFRPEIV
+2912 RSAACCIFRPEIV
-2925 ATGSGFSSWMKI
+2925 ATGFGFSSWMEI
-2937 CFIASSES
+2937 CSIARSES

-2960 VGQSTE
+2960 VARSTE
-2966 HKDLVDFRKLLK
+2966 HKDLLGVRNLLK

-3004 DARASVLGV
+3004 DARASVLRV

-3031 LWKNS
+3031 LWKNC

-3041 GLQSIS
+3041 SIS
-3047 EISNSRVMSPSMLIQ
+3047 EIGNCRVMSPSMLIQ
-3062 PVKTATVDQILENAF
+3062 PVKAATIDHILDNAF
-3077 SVKDYPVQAM
+3077 AVKDYPVQSIKFLSA
-3087 KLLATSRLLWKSSQ
+3087 SRILWNSSQ

-3106 PGSLLSV
+3106 PGSLLSI
-3113 ARSLFQQIIYTHQK
+3113 ARSLFQQMVYTHQK
-3127 SFEPEMFAEIKS
+3127 SYEPEVFADIKS
-3139 AFHAIEKKQN
+3139 AFHAVEKKQSEMDGI
-3149 KVNSIQFLIS
+3149 KSLIS
-3159 LISSSNHQKLKSVT
+3159 LISLSSHQKLKSATRSFVE
-3173 HSLVQPLAKHLYSDC
+3173 PLAKHLYSKC

-3203 LGGLRFHLLSSLD
+3203 LGGLRFNLLNSLD

-3228 SELKEKISS
+3228 AELQEKISS
-3237 LELKIEV
+3237 LKLNIEV

-3252 GLLYTGDNDERTEH
+3252 GLLYTGDNDERTECR
-3266 TLSKLKTELKK
+3266 LSELKTERKK

-3292 NLRRALDEFAGF
+3292 NLRRALNEFAGF
-3304 LTRPISLVNDIEV
+3304 LTRPISLVKDIDK

-3322 VVEQVFNWQ
+3322 VVQQVFNWQ

-3361 IKLGLSLFVSG
+3361 MKLGLSLFVSG
-3372 ALLRKTLNRS
+3372 TLLGKILNRIE
-3382 DIDTVDSVME
+3382 IDTVDSAME
-3392 TIYSLMRFPRG
+3392 TIYALMKFPRG
-3403 SYLASSTYIES
+3403 PSFASATYIES

-3425 SRAKSLGLDISLLHK
+3425 SRVKSLGLDVDLLHK
-3440 LISVSSAED
+3440 LISVSSAD
-3449 SRKVS
+3449 DTRKVS
-3454 ELQLKIA
+3454 DFQLKTA
-3461 LYKNLH
+3461 LYKNMH
-3467 ARVLHFVTDTGQMD
+3467 ARVSHFVANTGLMD
-3481 KPSFEILDK
+3481 KASFEILDS
-3490 IYFELARNWMEVNFQ
+3490 IYFELARNWMEMKFQ
-3505 ARTKADALPGLYK
+3505 VKTKADALSGLYK
-3518 FRSRDFKIESVME
+3518 FRSRDFKIESVMK

-3537 GKYFPNDSFSEWQ
+3537 GEYFPEDSFWQ
-3550 EYIADDDMK
+3550 DYLADDDMK
-3559 LMPQTDQ
+3559 LMTQTDQ
-3566 DEENLEDGWDLIQ
+3566 GDENLEDDWDLIQ
-3579 EDLDNIYSIHNELF
+3579 EHVDNIYSTHNELF
-3593 GFCDLSEK
+3593 GFCDLPEK
-3601 SGRLCVTDSRR
+3601 TGRCITESRR

-3650 CMGIKKTF
+3650 CVEYKKTF
-3658 TSYDPSASKYNFYKD
+3658 TSYDQSASKYNFYKD
-3673 FDGHQLGKMVKFLTP
+3673 FDGPELGKMVKFLTP
-3688 LQRRIDSLLQEQ
+3688 LQSRIYSLLQEQ

-3707 KLSDVLRMLLNIPSS
+3707 KLSDILRMLMDIPSR
-3722 TPLAKALSGLQF
+3722 TPLAKALPGLQF
-3734 LLCKVQKLQEEGC
+3734 LICKVQKLQEEGC
-3747 KLPISDLMEPI
+3747 KLPISDLLEPI

-3766 KMEFERWPT
+3766 KLEFECWPT

-3799 FQKDCVEISEHETE
+3799 FQKDGCVEFLEHENE
-3813 SISESLVEFI
+3813 SISQSLVEFI

-3828 GEFRRRLQLLFC
+3828 GEFRRRLELLLC
-3840 FLLQLSMG
+3840 FLLHLSMG
-3848 SSLGVYSSDSHK
+3848 SSLGIYSSDSHK
-3860 RKIEICYNIFGF
+3860 SKVEICYNIFGF
-3872 YVQFLPVVMEQLDL
+3872 YIQFLPVVMEQLDL
-3886 NRKKVEAELKDVL
+3886 NRKNVEAALKDHL
-3899 KLCRWERPDSYLLI
+3899 KLCRWGRPDNHLLSEPI
-3913 ETARRTRQKVKKL
+3913 KRTRQKVKKL
-3926 IKKFTDM
+3926 IQDFSNI

-3945 AKERLQFLPLLG
+3945 AKERVQFLPLLA
-3957 PDLMNGASD
+3957 PDVMNGASNRID
-3966 MRMEVLVS
+3966 VLVS
-3974 DLDAE
+3974 NLDAE
-3979 QLNDRFSW
+3979 QLNERFSW
-3987 YAVWT
+3987 YAVWRN
-3992 DKLKES
+3992 KLKES
-3998 VRRFHQEMNFKT
+3998 VGRFHQEMHFKE
-4010 LLIGEEHQS
+4010 LLTGEDHQYPS
-4019 TSAVYQSDWKDLWS
+4019 PVYQGDWKILWG
-4033 TVAKIGEKIA
+4033 TVSKIGEKIA

-4071 CGLQKHKFENVEIS
+4071 CGLQKHKFENVEMS

-4090 LLYQPAFDPK
+4090 LLYQPAYDPN

-4105 TRTKSSIDTSRVME
+4105 THTKSSIHTPRVVE
-4119 DQNKENS
+4119 DQNKESS
-4126 LVEWREAN
+4126 LAEWRAAN

-4145 LMLNIDHKHS
+4145 LMLNLERKHS

-4169 NHLVEIQRQQRR
+4169 NHLVEIQRQQRK
-4181 TAYGFAELLNRFRQC
+4181 TAYGFAELLNCFRHR
-4196 VLSLAK
+4196 VLPLAK
-4202 LLGDSIDGDR
+4202 LLEDSVEKDR
-4212 KDDSVLSFPQ
+4212 KDDSLLSFPQ

-4227 FNCLWLQKKLFDKIS
+4227 FNCMWLQKQLFDNIS
-4242 SMLLEELA
+4242 AMLLEELA
-4250 LLRTVGSTHL
+4250 LLRTIGSTHL
-4260 NSCHTVKTS
+4260 DSCQTVKTS
-4269 SNSLLSLIEKLIPI
+4269 SHSLLSLIEKLIPI

-4305 SSSVNQFVTQQMV
+4305 SSHLNQFVTQHMV
-4318 QLLHQNFDQ
+4318 KLLCHNFDQ
-4327 LTDLENQISTFCEGN
+4327 LTDLENQISAFCEDS
-4342 EKTYVKDVLLSHF
+4342 EKTYATNVLISHF
-4355 FPVFKEGKL
+4355 APVFKEGKM
-4364 LAENLNR
+4364 LAENLNC
-4371 LLEMGDQ
+4371 LLKTGDQ
-4378 LTGMEPKKQFAFE
+4378 TTGMEPKEQFALE
-4391 ANLASTF
+4391 VNLANTF
-4398 ENVKDVIGKLC
+4398 ANVKDVIGKLC
-4409 SYKDGSVSQEEEGNI
+4409 SYKDGNVSQEEEGNI
-4424 TTWDGLFKK
+4424 LIWDGLFKK
-4433 AENDLDLDNL
+4433 AENDLNLDNL
-4443 CKLLSETFGSIKQ
+4443 CKLLSETFGSIEQ
-4456 LLNASGVLS
+4456 LLNSSGVLS
-4465 ASVGDQLK
+4465 ACVEDQLK
-4473 QLQSFLDLL
+4473 QLQAFLDLL
-4482 LSFGDCYL
+4482 LNFGDSYL
-4490 KEFLSISKTV
+4490 QEFLAINKRV
-4500 SLITHVLANVL
+4500 SLITHVLATVL
-4511 ADLFTKGFGITK
+4511 ADLFTKGFGISK
-4523 NDEEDDSK
+4523 NDEDDDSK
-4531 ADKSETAEGTGMGDG
+4531 TEKSETAEGTGMGDG

-4554 QIEDEEQ
+4554 QIEDEDQ
-4561 LLGTDKKEEE
+4561 LRGTDKKEEE
-4571 EKEQETPD
+4571 EKEQDTPD
-4579 DLPGK
+4579 DVLDK
-4584 NKGIEMSEEFDAK
+4584 NKGIEMTDEFEGK
-4597 EYSVSEDSE
+4597 EYSLSEDSE
-4606 EDKEDEESE
+4606 EDKEDEESGDE
-4615 DDQLDNEMGEAGS
+4615 QLDSKMGDAGS
-4628 DAEKADEKPCE
+4628 DAEKADEKPCDK
-4639 DEDEDAG
+4639 DEDEEAEN
-4646 DMKEKNE
+4646 KNEKNE
-4653 SGPSIDDK
+4653 SGPSVAEK
-4661 DTRSREL
+4661 DTSSREL
-4668 RAKDDDVDTADE
+4668 RAKDDDGVDSADE
-4680 PDESNTS
+4680 PEDSNTS
-4687 DKPEEGN
+4687 DKPEQGN
-4694 DENVDQDNFDDTE
+4694 DENVDDFGEPE
-4707 NLEDK
+4707 NLEDE
-4712 IQNKEEA
+4712 IENKDEA
-4719 LADPLEPTPDLGNE
+4719 LADTTGPTPELGNE
-4733 QADDDMEVDATD
+4733 QTD
-4745 DVEKEDADQQ
+4745 DAMEIDETDEVEKEDEQ
-4755 EEPCPEDQKHPE
+4755 EEPCQEDQKHPE
-4767 EGENDQETQE
+4767 EGEDDQETQE

-4784 DRAEDVCEPPQKE
+4784 AGTEDVSESPQKE

-4816 SEDMKPNF
+4816 VMSEDMKPNVC
-4824 SNDDISG
+4824 DDNISG
-4831 VESGSENP
+4831 VDAGSHNP
-4839 HGSNGLGAGN
+4839 HGSNGLGAGS
-4849 TAPEEILPATNA
+4849 TAPQENLAATNVS
-4861 ADELTGSMDL
+4861 DGLTDSMDP
-4871 PSGANTEMDLTMT
+4871 PSGSNTEMNFTMT
-4884 NMASGEA
+4884 SMASGET

-4897 KTEIP
+4897 KMEFP
-4902 QNQSSNTQQTKA
+4902 QSQSSTSQQTKA
-4914 NPYRNV
+4914 NPYRNI
-4920 GDALKEWKERVRVST
+4920 GDALKEWKERVKVSS

-4946 IEDSDAAEYGFVSQL
+4946 MEDPDAGEYGFASQF
-4961 DPGTSQALGPSL
+4961 DEGTSQALGPAL

-4978 TDMRE
+4978 TNMRE
-4983 GESEEE
+4983 GESEDEKL
-4989 RPAGNQDEASPMD
+4989 AGNQDEASPMD
-5002 IDAVNPEIKPA
+5002 IDDVNPENKPS
-5013 VQSKPSIRNSIAQP
+5013 VQSKPSIMNSIAEP
-5027 VQEPDTERTHQENSP
+5027 VQEPDTDRTLQENSP
-5042 IQDFGDGNS
+5042 TQNVGDGNG

-5060 NTFCGE
+5060 NTFMGE

-5073 MQVTDKDSENNQEDE
+5073 MQVADKDTESNQENE
-5088 EDPNARSNAV
+5088 EDPDARSNAV
-5098 VHWRRCELLTA
+5098 ILWRRCELLTT

-5173 VIAVDDSRSMSES
+5173 VIAVDDSRSMSEG

-5216 GRKGSLKML
+5216 GKKGSIKML
-5225 HDFGQSFT
+5225 HDFGESFT

-5248 ENLIEDEPV
+5248 ENLIEDEPIF
-5257 VNLLRNMNEMLEN
+5257 NLLRNMNEMLEN

-5277 SSGSNPLQQLVLII
+5277 SSGSNPLQQLVLVI

-5318 LLLDDAEQSV
+5318 LLLDNAEQSV
-5328 LNLKEF
+5328 LDLKEF
-5334 VQEFVPMGGPK
+5334 VQTEK
-5345 TPQKLGPL
+5345 TLQ
-5353 KQITYMDSF
+5353 QMTYMDSF

-5379 LGDVLRQWFELMQNS
+5379 LGDVLRQWFELMQSS

>member
-1 MAIDGSFSLKLA
+1 MAIDGSFNLKLA
-13 LETFSQRCP
+13 LETFSERCP
-22 KVAAFPFFNSILSQG
+22 KVTAFPIFSSIISKG
-37 EEVVDSEDVI
+37 EEVVDNEEVI
-47 NALSDVFLHPECTIP
+47 NALSDVFLHPEFTIT
-62 LVYCFLPIIRRV
+62 LVHYFLPIIRRV

-80 LLHLVGDLSS
+80 LVHLVGDLSS
-90 STDYSEDVSVLENA
+90 STDYLDDGSALEDA

-115 VRRGQRLEL
+115 ARRGQMLEL
-124 HECACLALSRALH
+124 HECACLAFSRALH
-137 LNSSLLGSVLHYFKE
+137 LNTSLLGSILSYFKK

-160 LVKEL
+160 LVKE
-165 IFESNREAST
+165 IISESQMEATT
-175 AAYLLCL
+175 AAYLRCL

-191 RPEAFSKL
+191 RPEVFSKL
-199 WDWSCYLESMKR
+199 WDWSCYFDSIKR
-211 LSDSPRQN
+211 LSNCPREKT
-219 GHFKEKHR
+219 HFLDPHR
-227 DAVWCGI
+227 EALWCGQ
-234 QILSVVLRCS
+234 QILSVVLRSS
-244 DRMVGSYGFEGE
+244 DRMAGCYGFEAE

-277 GLYIQLPTYTGLRS
+277 GFYIQLPTYTGLRS
-291 LQDFSTIVPGI
+291 LQDFSTLVRGR
-302 QKRQSAGVDEKEPLK
+302 KSAGVEEKEPVMK
-317 KMRRLD
+317 IPRLD
-323 TWDVKSF
+323 NRDVKSF
-330 SEPFEIHSRVKKSF
+330 SEPYVIHSRVKKSF
-344 EMVSLAVSQKRP
+344 EMISLAVSQKRP

-362 SGAGKSALIRK
+362 SGSGKSALIRK
-373 LADESGNHVVFIHM
+373 LADESGNHVVFIQM

-407 EFKWQPG
+407 EFRWQPG
-414 SLTQAIMNGFWVV
+414 SLTQAIMNGLWVV

-442 SPLLGGSCSFV
+442 SPLLEEGSCTFV
-453 TSHGEVIRIAES
+453 TSHGEVIQIAEG
-465 FQLFSTISTPECSV
+465 FQLFSTISTPECSD
-479 SLIREA
+479 SYIREVRKA
-485 GNSLSPLWRRIVV
+485 NLVTDDQYGLQITNLPQTGNSISPLWRRIVV
-498 YPPDRESLQNILG
+498 YPPDRESLQNIVG
-511 ARYQNLIPVAEKLIE
+511 ARYQNLIPVAEELIE
-526 TYEAVNSALLPQ
+526 TYETVNTALRPQ
-538 FSGSTTEN
+538 FSGSKTEN
-546 AVTFSSSS
+546 SVTFSSPS
-554 RFSLRDLLKLC
+554 RFTLRDLLKLC
-565 ERVHGLSSYD
+565 ERVHGLSSND
-575 GHAVFQEAADVF
+575 GHAISQEAADIF

-598 TVSEIV
+598 TISEIV

-615 LHKPPIQGFST
+615 QHKPPIQELSRT
-626 FLKIGRVSLPLG
+626 IKLGRVSLPLG
-638 ETASHDRSRFVE
+638 ENASHDRSRFVE

-719 SLMCRMLYNE
+719 KLMCKMMYNE
-729 FIELARYSKLKE
+729 FIELAKDLKMKDD
-741 NSNAMTWLQKR
+741 SDVMKWLRKFF
-752 VRAKM
+752 RAKK
-757 WIRVLEGLKQ
+757 WDEFLRGLKK
-767 TIDGY
+767 TIDQLE
-772 IEGKTRSKSGRK
+772 IRSRSSKKRK
-784 RKKPVE
+784 RPEE
-790 IEKWTNLSEKVEK
+790 IEIWTHLSERVQKIRD
-803 VLTQTRSG
+803 QICAG
-811 GMVFTFVEGAFVTAL
+811 GMVFKFVEGAFVTAL

-873 PNFRLFA
+873 MNFRLFA

-893 PFSFRNRFTEYAVDD
+893 PFSFRSRFTEYAVDD

-914 LEIFVRRFLGGRESD
+914 LEIFVRRFLGGRASD

-968 ALEYARKAEGI
+968 ALEYATKAEGI

-1000 SSVKIMNPVILQLIS
+1000 SSAKVMNPVILELIS
-1015 RESNRGQPLQRYLGE
+1015 SESSRGQPLQRYLGE
-1030 LKDSCDEFVDKYVKT
+1030 LKGGPDDYVKT
-1045 KSVIDHLNHLAHAI
+1045 KSVIEHLNRLAHAI

-1079 VKYLAAISG
+1079 VKYLAEISG

-1155 DNRELFVPEL
+1155 DNRELFVPDL

-1182 PPALYGGRKILSR
+1182 PPAVYGGRKILSR

-1209 PEDELSEILTQKCLI
+1209 PEDELSEIIAKKCEI
-1224 AKSHATKM
+1224 AKSYATKM

-1260 LFRWADRFRTYEG
+1260 LFRWAERFKAYG
-1273 ASNEELAREGYYLL
+1273 GKSNDELAREGYYLL

-1301 EVLERHFRVSL
+1301 EVLDRHFRVSL
-1312 TNGDLYK
+1312 AKDDVYK
-1319 EELLKLDEPF
+1319 EEFLQLKKPF
-1329 QFRRD
+1329 
-1334 SMENRTISWT
+1334 SMENKTVAWT
-1344 KSMWRLFFLIERSYK
+1344 RSMWRLIFLIVRSYE

-1379 LLSKYKELR
+1379 LLSQFKDLR

-1402 FLGGFFPVRDRS
+1402 FLGGFFPVRERS
-1414 KLVMEYENQIKQL
+1414 KLITEYENQVKQL
-1427 KLSEALGQNIDLSAD
+1427 KLSEAFAPFGKEIDLSAD
-1442 IGQAEVL
+1442 IGRAEVL
-1449 IKSIGEVLENYKND
+1449 IKSIEAILGKYRND
-1463 SVIGMEVTPQDIDV
+1463 SVIGKTSTPQNIDV
-1477 IEKIR
+1477 LENIR
-1482 NTMVMLYQKWRAIF
+1482 NNMAALYQKWRTIF

-1509 GNIFLVDEISLAD
+1509 GNILLVDEISLAD

-1537 KLSLAEKGGPAL
+1537 KLSLAEKGGPVL
-1549 EEVVAHEKFF
+1549 EEVVAHKNFF

-1588 PPITETGELRSIACS
+1588 PPITETEELRSIAFS
-1603 GLSTSKESNTV
+1603 RLSNPEESNIV
-1614 DPIINFWE
+1614 YPIINFWE

-1628 TGRTLTVRDLLSWVS
+1628 TGRTLTVRDLLSWVA
-1643 FINVMNESLG
+1643 FVNVMNESLG

-1675 LSGRDG
+1675 FSGRDG

-1690 FLLQELKV
+1690 FLLQQLKV
-1698 LTSDTLPLELERMEQ
+1698 LTSESLPLNLSRMEQ
-1713 YGWGDANAIC
+1713 YGWGDAKATC

-1744 GDEAPE
+1744 GVETPE

-1767 VLRAMQVSKPIL
+1767 VLRAMQLSKPIL

-1818 GSDLPVESDEDMKF
+1818 GSDLPVESEEDMKF

-1883 FECPPTFRVF
+1883 FDCPPTFRVF

-1935 LYPSIPSPLLSKL
+1935 LYPSIPSPLLLKL

-1959 MVYRKFGHD
+1959 MVNQKFGHD

-1983 QFMQGANYN
+1983 QFMQGAKYD
-1992 LEVESFLNVLYVQ
+1992 LEAESFLNVLYVQ
-2005 RMRTAT
+2005 RMRTTA
-2011 DRKVVLNIYKAIFDK
+2011 DRKVVLSIYKAIFDK
-2026 APSINPYPRVQLNP
+2026 NPSINPYPRVQLNP
-2040 GYVVVGTAAIK
+2040 RYLVVGTAAIK
-2051 RNITESN
+2051 RNFTVSN
-2058 ISGEQLMILPEI
+2058 FSGEQLKILPEI

-2093 SSGKTSVIKIL
+2093 SSGKTSVIRIL

-2146 ERLVDEYNSLL
+2146 EHLVDEYNSLL
-2157 PQSSQEAL
+2157 SQSSQDAL
-2165 LSRRKS
+2165 
-2171 IVSSWLS
+2171 VSSWLS
-2178 FLHKTDSCLLENP
+2178 FLHKNDSCLLKNP
-2191 SSFLDDSDSLSKLT
+2191 SSFLNDSDSLSKLS
-2205 EIVEYLKQVMEEG
+2205 EIVEYLKQVLEEG
-2218 LLPVSWST
+2218 RLPVTWT
-2226 KNLDQILK
+2226 KKNLDQITK
-2234 TIVKLKTDKKKQSTK
+2234 TILKLQTDGKKQSAK
-2249 FEWVTGMLIKA
+2249 FEWVTGMLIRA

-2271 ANLCNPTVLDRINSL
+2271 ANFCSPTVLDRINSL

-2297 CGVIDGEPVTVVPH
+2297 CGVIDGEPVTVIPH

-2345 QLNEEGSDS
+2345 QLNEEGSNS
-2354 DKLVLRGVER
+2354 DELVLRSVKR

-2372 GSKLVAS
+2372 GDKLVTS

-2385 HAWRNGQSIGV
+2385 HAWRNGQSNGV

-2417 NQFLWSLQ
+2417 NQLLWSLQ

-2432 LSSIGVTD
+2432 LSSLGVTD

-2448 GDTYLS
+2448 RDTYLS
-2454 DINSFVGGDMCLPG
+2454 DISSFMGGDMCLPG

-2496 FLGAQYASSHMSE
+2496 FLGAQYASHTSAISY
-2509 LSNNVKL
+2509 NVKL

-2528 IYTVDSLA
+2528 IYTIDSWT
-2536 LNKILFPKALI
+2536 LNKILSPKALT
-2547 GSTSTEDTAEFE
+2547 GSTCAENTARFA
-2559 NVSASKKLLC
+2559 NNSALEKLLY

-2577 ATEEDIQLYLAWI
+2577 ATEEDYQLYLAWI
-2590 SWFGSRLQQHCPL
+2590 RWFGSRLQQYCPFL
-2603 ILCFLNMMKDEFQHP
+2603 LNFLNKLEDELQHS
-2618 IWSHIYRCRKNLKS
+2618 IWKHIFSCRKTLKS
-2632 LCQLDPD
+2632 LCKLDPD

-2644 MMSSKLIDIA
+2644 VMSSKLIDMA
-2654 ASNEQSKPYSEPLF
+2654 ASNDQSKPDSKLLL

-2679 SYQQQLAESSYNHS
+2679 SYQQWLAESNYDHT
-2693 DVSSYTR
+2693 DVSSFTR
-2700 FLDSLRALEKKILCE
+2700 FLDSLRALEKKILGE

-2733 EKHSYFWSCLVSSS
+2733 EKHSHFWSHLVSSS
-2747 DEYILFSF
+2747 DEYMLFSF
-2755 WSLLKAVKKLHSFFP
+2755 WSLIKAVKKLHSSNP
-2770 EEVHVVL
+2770 EEVLVVL

-2782 INDIALHGNPEK
+2782 INNIALHGDPEK

-2818 FLHLCSTVWPLK
+2818 FLQLCGTVWPLK
-2830 SESEVQGNDHLDKAI
+2830 SESDERGNDHLNKAI
-2845 AFSDP
+2845 ALSVP

-2870 DKDSVAAAQ
+2870 DGDSVSAVQ
-2879 LNEIYQT
+2879 LNEIYQM
-2886 FSERLELEK
+2886 FSKRLEIEK
-2895 KRLEDRMGS
+2895 KRLEDKMDS
-2904 SEEDNIQN
+2904 SGNVNIEN
-2912 NSAACCVFRPEIV
+2912 KPAACCVFRPEIV
-2925 ATGSGFSSWMKI
+2925 ATGSGFSSCVKI

-2960 VGQSTE
+2960 VARSIE
-2966 HKDLVDFRKLLK
+2966 HKDLMDVRKLLK

-3004 DARASVLGV
+3004 DARAPGV
-3013 DTKIAG
+3013 DTKFAG
-3019 FVLEMWYWWHSV
+3019 LVLEMWFWWHSV

-3036 QIGLM
+3036 QIDLM
-3041 GLQSIS
+3041 SIS
-3047 EISNSRVMSPSMLIQ
+3047 DISNCRVLSPSMLIQ
-3062 PVKTATVDQILENAF
+3062 PVKTATVDQILKNIF
-3077 SVKDYPVQAM
+3077 SVKDYHVQSM
-3087 KLLATSRLLWKSSQ
+3087 KLLSASRILWKSSQ
-3101 SYQEM
+3101 PYQEM
-3106 PGSLLSV
+3106 PGSLLSI
-3113 ARSLFQQIIYTHQK
+3113 ARSLFQQMICAHQK
-3127 SFEPEMFAEIKS
+3127 SFEPEFFAAIKS
-3139 AFHAIEKKQN
+3139 AFHALEKRQN
-3149 KVNSIQFLIS
+3149 EMDGIQSLIS
-3159 LISSSNHQKLKSVT
+3159 LIGSSSHQKLKSVT
-3173 HSLVQPLAKHLYSDC
+3173 HSFVRPLAKLLYSE
-3188 SSNEFYSNLGLAWIY
+3188 SSANEFYSSLGLAWIY
-3203 LGGLRFHLLSSLD
+3203 LGGLRFSLLNGLD

-3228 SELKEKISS
+3228 SEVQEKISS
-3237 LELKIEV
+3237 LKLNIEV
-3244 REECEYLS
+3244 RKECEYLS
-3252 GLLYTGDNDERTEH
+3252 GMLYTGDNDERTED
-3266 TLSKLKTELKK
+3266 TLSKLETERKK

-3304 LTRPISLVNDIEV
+3304 LTRPLSLIKDIKV

-3361 IKLGLSLFVSG
+3361 MKLGLSLFVSG
-3372 ALLRKTLNRS
+3372 ALMGKILNRF
-3382 DIDTVDSVME
+3382 DIDAADSVME
-3392 TIYSLMRFPRG
+3392 TIYALMRFPRG
-3403 SYLASSTYIES
+3403 SSLASATYIES
-3414 LPPLHLSHDAD
+3414 LPPLHLSRDAN
-3425 SRAKSLGLDISLLHK
+3425 SRAKSLGLDVGLLHK

-3449 SRKVS
+3449 SKKVS

-3467 ARVLHFVTDTGQMD
+3467 ARVSHFVANTGLMD
-3481 KPSFEILDK
+3481 KASFEILDS
-3490 IYFELARNWMEVNFQ
+3490 IYFELARNWMMMKFQ
-3505 ARTKADALPGLYK
+3505 VKTKADAQTGLYK

-3550 EYIADDDMK
+3550 EYLADDDMK
-3559 LMPQTDQ
+3559 LVTQTDQ
-3566 DEENLEDGWDLIQ
+3566 DEENLEDDWDLIQ
-3579 EDLDNIYSIHNELF
+3579 EHVDNIYSTHNELF
-3593 GFCDLSEK
+3593 GFSDLSEK
-3601 SGRLCVTDSRR
+3601 TGGLCITDIRR
-3612 LDSFTDSYELGVNM
+3612 LDSFADSYELGVNM
-3626 IKGLKGLFT
+3626 IKGLRGLFT
-3635 SSLDAKLVPEHLLRL
+3635 SNLDAKLVPEHLLRL
-3650 CMGIKKTF
+3650 CVEYKKSF
-3658 TSYDPSASKYNFYKD
+3658 SSYDQSASKYNFYKD
-3673 FDGHQLGKMVKFLTP
+3673 FDGPELGKMVKFLTP
-3688 LQRRIDSLLQEQ
+3688 LQQRIYSLLQEQ

-3707 KLSDVLRMLLNIPSS
+3707 KLSDILRMLLDIPST

-3734 LLCKVQKLQEEGC
+3734 LICKVQKLQEEGC
-3747 KLPISDLMEPI
+3747 KLPISDLLEPI
-3758 ISLASSWQ
+3758 MSLASSWQ
-3766 KMEFERWPT
+3766 KLEFERWPT

-3799 FQKDCVEISEHETE
+3799 FQKDCVEVSELENE
-3813 SISESLVEFI
+3813 SISQSLMEFI

-3840 FLLQLSMG
+3840 FLLHLSMG
-3848 SSLGVYSSDSHK
+3848 SSLGIYSSDSHK
-3860 RKIEICYNIFGF
+3860 RKVEICYNIFGF
-3872 YVQFLPVVMEQLDL
+3872 YIQFLPVVMEQLDL
-3886 NRKKVEAELKDVL
+3886 NRKNVEAELKEVL
-3899 KLCRWERPDSYLLI
+3899 KLCRWERPDNYLLI
-3913 ETARRTRQKVKKL
+3913 ETTKRTRQKVKKL
-3926 IKKFTDM
+3926 IQKFTDI
-3933 LQRPVML
+3933 LRRPVML

-3945 AKERLQFLPLLG
+3945 AKERVQFLPLLG

-3966 MRMEVLVS
+3966 TRIESLVS
-3974 DLDAE
+3974 DLDAD
-3979 QLNDRFSW
+3979 QLNDRFTW
-3987 YAVWT
+3987 YAVWRNGI
-3992 DKLKES
+3992 KES
-3998 VRRFHQEMNFKT
+3998 VGRFNQEMHFKT
-4010 LLIGEEHQS
+4010 LLMGEEHQYPS
-4019 TSAVYQSDWKDLWS
+4019 PVYQGDWKILWS

-4058 KRALPDLLKSLEK
+4058 RRALPDLLKSLEK
-4071 CGLQKHKFENVEIS
+4071 IGLQKHKFENVEMS

-4090 LLYQPAFDPK
+4090 LLYQPAYDPK

-4105 TRTKSSIDTSRVME
+4105 TDIKSSTHTSRVVE
-4119 DQNKENS
+4119 NQNKEHS
-4126 LVEWREAN
+4126 SIEWRAAN

-4145 LMLNIDHKHS
+4145 LMLNIERKHS

-4169 NHLVEIQRQQRR
+4169 NHLVEIQRQQRK
-4181 TAYGFAELLNRFRQC
+4181 TAYGFAELLNRFRRC
-4196 VLSLAK
+4196 VLSVAT
-4202 LLGDSIDGDR
+4202 LLGDSVEEAR
-4212 KDDSVLSFPQ
+4212 KDDSVLSFPKEQ
-4222 NQHAI
+4222 QAI
-4227 FNCLWLQKKLFDKIS
+4227 FKCLWLQKQLFDNIS
-4242 SMLLEELA
+4242 AMLLEELA
-4250 LLRTVGSTHL
+4250 LLRTIGSTHL
-4260 NSCHTVKTS
+4260 DSCQTVKAS
-4269 SNSLLSLIEKLIPI
+4269 SRSLLSLIEKLIPI

-4298 NGFIITP
+4298 NGFIITA
-4305 SSSVNQFVTQQMV
+4305 SSCLNQFVTQHMV
-4318 QLLHQNFDQ
+4318 QLLCHNFDH
-4327 LTDLENQISTFCEGN
+4327 LTDLENQISAFCEDN
-4342 EKTYVKDVLLSHF
+4342 EKTYARDVLLSHF
-4355 FPVFKEGKL
+4355 SPIFKEGKL
-4364 LAENLNR
+4364 LAENLNG
-4371 LLEMGDQ
+4371 LLKTGDQ
-4378 LTGMEPKKQFAFE
+4378 STGTEKTAFE

-4398 ENVKDVIGKLC
+4398 ANVKDVIEKLC
-4409 SYKDGSVSQEEEGNI
+4409 SYKDGSVSQEEEWNI
-4424 TTWDGLFKK
+4424 TIWDGLFKK
-4433 AENDLDLDNL
+4433 AENDLNLDNL
-4443 CKLLSETFGSIKQ
+4443 CELLSKTFGSIET
-4456 LLNASGVLS
+4456 LLKSSGVLL
-4465 ASVGDQLK
+4465 ACAGDQLK
-4473 QLQSFLDLL
+4473 QLQVFLDLL
-4482 LSFGDCYL
+4482 LSFGDFYL
-4490 KEFLSISKTV
+4490 KEFLAISKTV
-4500 SLITHVLANVL
+4500 SLITHVLASVL
-4511 ADLFTKGFGITK
+4511 SDLFTKGFGISK
-4523 NDEEDDSK
+4523 NNEDDDCK
-4531 ADKSETAEGTGMGDG
+4531 DEKSEAAEGTGMGDG

-4554 QIEDEEQ
+4554 QIEDEDQ
-4561 LLGTDKKEEE
+4561 LRSTDKKEEE
-4571 EKEQETPD
+4571 EKEQDTPD
-4579 DLPGK
+4579 DVLDK
-4584 NKGIEMSEEFDAK
+4584 SKGIEMSDDFDGK

-4606 EDKEDEESE
+4606 EDKEDEESGDE
-4615 DDQLDNEMGEAGS
+4615 KLDSAMGDAGS
-4628 DAEKADEKPCE
+4628 DAEKADEKPLDK
-4639 DEDEDAG
+4639 DEDEETG
-4646 DMKEKNE
+4646 DMNEKNE
-4653 SGPSIDDK
+4653 SGPSVVDQ
-4661 DTRSREL
+4661 DTREL
-4668 RAKDDDVDTADE
+4668 RAKDDDGVDTADE
-4680 PDESNTS
+4680 PEESNTL
-4687 DKPEEGN
+4687 DKPEEGK
-4694 DENVDQDNFDDTE
+4694 DENMDQDNLGDPE

-4719 LADPLEPTPDLGNE
+4719 LADPPGLTPDLGNE
-4733 QADDDMEVDATD
+4733 QTD
-4745 DVEKEDADQQ
+4745 DAMEIDETDEVEKEDVDQQ
-4755 EEPCPEDQKHPE
+4755 EEPCPEDQKHRE
-4767 EGENDQETQE
+4767 EGENDQETQD
-4777 PAEETME
+4777 AEETVE
-4784 DRAEDVCEPPQKE
+4784 PRAEDVSESAQRE
-4797 DPGND
+4797 DPGN
-4802 LEQKSETEPIEGKE
+4802 EIEPKSETEPIEGK
-4816 SEDMKPNF
+4816 DMKPSF
-4824 SNDDISG
+4824 CNDNISG
-4831 VESGSENP
+4831 VDCGSQNP
-4839 HGSNGLGAGN
+4839 QGSNGLGAGS
-4849 TAPEEILPATNA
+4849 TAPQENLPGTNV
-4861 ADELTGSMDL
+4861 ADELTDSMDL
-4871 PSGANTEMDLTMT
+4871 PSGSNTEMNLPMT
-4884 NMASGEA
+4884 SMASGET
-4891 LTDNIP
+4891 LSDNIP
-4897 KTEIP
+4897 KMELP
-4902 QNQSSNTQQTKA
+4902 QSQSSTSQQTKV

-4920 GDALKEWKERVRVST
+4920 GDALKEWKERVNVSS

-4946 IEDSDAAEYGFVSQL
+4946 MEDRDADEHGYASQL
-4961 DPGTSQALGPSL
+4961 DPGTSQALGPAL

-4978 TDMRE
+4978 TNMRE

-4989 RPAGNQDEASPMD
+4989 RLPGNQDEASPMD
-5002 IDAVNPEIKPA
+5002 IDDVHPENKPA
-5013 VQSKPSIRNSIAQP
+5013 VQSKPSIRNSTAEP
-5027 VQEPDTERTHQENSP
+5027 VQEPDTDITHQENSP
-5042 IQDFGDGNS
+5042 IQNVGDGDS
-5051 RMDSMVSVD
+5051 RMDSMVAVD
-5060 NTFCGE
+5060 NTFMVE
-5066 DACNPDW
+5066 DACNLDL
-5073 MQVTDKDSENNQEDE
+5073 MQVTDEDSENNQDNE
-5088 EDPNARSNAV
+5088 EDPDARSNAV
-5098 VHWRRCELLTA
+5098 TLWRRCELLTS

-5121 ILEPTLAS
+5121 VLEPTLAS

-5161 RRTKPNKRDYQV
+5161 RRTKPNKRDYQ
-5173 VIAVDDSRSMSES
+5173 
-5186 GCGDFAI
+5186 
-5193 RALATV
+5193 
-5199 CRAMSQLEMGSL
+5199 
-5211 AVASF
+5211 
-5216 GRKGSLKML
+5216 
-5225 HDFGQSFT
+5225 
-5233 TESGIKMISGLTFKQ
+5233 MISGLTFNQ
-5248 ENLIEDEPV
+5248 ENLIRDEPIF
-5257 VNLLRNMNEMLEN
+5257 NLLRNMNEMLEN

-5277 SSGSNPLQQLVLII
+5277 SYGSNPLQQLVLII

-5318 LLLDDAEQSV
+5318 LLLDNAEQSV
-5328 LNLKEF
+5328 LDL
-5334 VQEFVPMGGPK
+5334 QEFVVPVDDDNQKKKNKDSDNTKKKNAKLIPMA
-5345 TPQKLGPL
+5345 
-5353 KQITYMDSF
+5353 YMDSF

-5379 LGDVLRQWFELMQNS
+5379 LGDVLRQWFELMRSS

>member
-1 MAIDGSFSLKLA
+1 MAMEKSFSVKLA
-13 LETFSQRCP
+13 LEAFSQRCP
-22 KVAAFPFFNSILSQG
+22 KVLSFPFFSLILSKG
-37 EEVVDSEDVI
+37 EEVIDEEEVI
-47 NALSDVFLHPECTIP
+47 DGLADVFLHRELTVP
-62 LVYCFLPIIRRV
+62 LVYCFLPMIRSV

-80 LLHLVGDLSS
+80 LLRLVGDLSS
-90 STDYSEDVSVLENA
+90 SVDYSNDGSLLEIA

-124 HECACLALSRALH
+124 HESACLAFSRALH
-137 LNSSLLGSVLHYFKE
+137 LNTSLLGSILNYFKE

-160 LVKEL
+160 LVKE
-165 IFESNREAST
+165 IVSGSQMEAAT

-191 RPEAFSKL
+191 RPDVFSKL
-199 WDWSCYLESMKR
+199 WDWSCYLESMKKISACHR
-211 LSDSPRQN
+211 LTGHVLEQHRQ
-219 GHFKEKHR
+219 
-227 DAVWCGI
+227 AVWCGI
-234 QILSVVLRCS
+234 QVLSVVLRCN
-244 DRMVGSYGFEGE
+244 DKLVGSYGFEVE

-277 GLYIQLPTYTGLRS
+277 GLYIQLPTHMGLRS
-291 LQDFSTIVPGI
+291 LEQFSTLAPASRK
-302 QKRQSAGVDEKEPLK
+302 QQSTVVEQREPLMK
-317 KMRRLD
+317 IRRLD
-323 TWDVKSF
+323 TWDIKSF

-344 EMVSLAVSQKRP
+344 EMVSLAVRQKRP

-362 SGAGKSALIRK
+362 SGSGKSSLIRK
-373 LADESGNHVVFIHM
+373 LADESGNNVVFIHM

-414 SLTQAIMNGFWVV
+414 SLTQAIMKGFWVV
-427 LEDIDKAPSDVPLVL
+427 LEDIDKAPADVPLVL
-442 SPLLGGSCSFV
+442 SPLLEGLSSFV
-453 TSHGEVIRIAES
+453 TSNGEVIRIAES

-479 SLIREA
+479 SHIREA

-498 YPPDRESLQNILG
+498 YPPDRESLQNILD
-511 ARYQNLIPVAEKLIE
+511 ARYQNLGPVAKKLIE
-526 TYEAVNSALLPQ
+526 TFESVNSALSFQ
-538 FSGSTTEN
+538 FSGSKIEN
-546 AVTFSSSS
+546 SATFSSPS
-554 RFSLRDLLKLC
+554 RFSLRDLLKFC

-575 GHAVFQEAADVF
+575 HRAISQEAADIF
-587 SASYMSTQNRV
+587 SASYMSTQNRAR
-598 TVSEIV
+598 VSEIL
-604 ASIWNVSVPGS
+604 AGIWNVSVPES
-615 LHKPPIQGFST
+615 QHKPPIQEFST
-626 FLKIGRVSLPLG
+626 VLKIGRVSLPLG

-711 GGFKPIDA
+711 GGFKPID
-719 SLMCRMLYNE
+719 SNLMCRMLYNE
-729 FIELARYSKLKE
+729 FNDLARDSKMKDD
-741 NSNAMTWLQKR
+741 SKIMKWLQKNYK
-752 VRAKM
+752 AKK
-757 WIRVLEGLKQ
+757 WDIFLSGLKK
-767 TIDGY
+767 TIDY
-772 IEGKTRSKSGRK
+772 HTEGKSGDERSRSSRK
-784 RKKPVE
+784 RKKPEE
-790 IEKWTNLSEKVEK
+790 IEKWTCLSKK
-803 VLTQTRSG
+803 LDKIHQQICSG

-837 NLAPPEILGRLIG
+837 NLAPPEILGRLTG

-873 PNFRLFA
+873 LNFRLFA

-887 AGKRDL
+887 AGKKDL
-893 PFSFRNRFTEYAVDD
+893 PFSFRSRFTEFAVDD

-929 SKLVGNIVCFYK
+929 SNLVGNIVCFYK
-941 EAKRLSEESLQDG
+941 KAKSLSEECLLDG

-968 ALEYARKAEGI
+968 ALEYAIKAEGI
-979 GGFQKALYDGFCMFF
+979 GGFQKSLYNGFAMFF

-1000 SSVKIMNPVILQLIS
+1000 SSAKLMNPIILKYIA
-1015 RESNRGQPLQRYLGE
+1015 RESSRGLSLQRYLGE
-1030 LKDSCDEFVDKYVKT
+1030 LKDSSDEFVEKYVKT
-1045 KSVIDHLNHLAHAI
+1045 KSVIEHLNHLAHAI

-1098 QTDIQE
+1098 QTDLQE

-1121 GALVKAVRD
+1121 GALVKAVRN

-1195 AFRNRFVEIHVDDI
+1195 AFRNRFVEIHVDEI
-1209 PEDELSEILTQKCLI
+1209 PEDELSEILTEKCLI

-1247 AFAGKHGYITPRD
+1247 AFAGKHGFITPRD

-1273 ASNEELAREGYYLL
+1273 KSNEELAREGYYLL
-1287 AERLRDDTEKLVVQ
+1287 AERLRDDNEKLVVQ
-1301 EVLERHFRVSL
+1301 EVLEKHFRVRL
-1312 TNGDLYK
+1312 AKPDLYN
-1319 EELLKLDEPF
+1319 EVSSVFYSETFLKTAFWLA
-1329 QFRRD
+1329 
-1334 SMENRTISWT
+1334 MENRKITWT
-1344 KSMWRLFFLIERSYK
+1344 QSMWRLFFLIERSYK

-1379 LLSKYKELR
+1379 LLSDYKDLR

-1414 KLVMEYENQIKQL
+1414 KLVTEYENQVKQL
-1427 KLSEALGQNIDLSAD
+1427 KLSEALAPFGQDIDLSGD
-1442 IGQAEVL
+1442 IGRAEVL
-1449 IKSIGEVLENYKND
+1449 IKSLELILQTYKNN
-1463 SVIGMEVTPQDIDV
+1463 SAEGMVLAPQDIE
-1477 IEKIR
+1477 ILEKIR
-1482 NTMVMLYQKWRAIF
+1482 NKMVMLYQKWRAIF

-1537 KLSLAEKGGPAL
+1537 KLSLAEKGGPVL
-1549 EEVVAHEKFF
+1549 EEVIAHEKFF
-1559 VIATM
+1559 VLATM

-1588 PPITETGELRSIACS
+1588 PPITETSELRSIASS
-1603 GLSTSKESNTV
+1603 GLSSSQDSNIV

-1643 FINVMNESLG
+1643 FVNVINENLG
-1653 PAYAILH
+1653 SAYAILH
-1660 GAFLVLL
+1660 GSFLVLL

-1675 LSGRDG
+1675 FSGRDG
-1681 KDLREKCFA
+1681 EDMREKCFS
-1690 FLLQELKV
+1690 FLLQQLTV
-1698 LTSDTLPLELERMEQ
+1698 LTSNTLPLEFSRMEQ
-1713 YGWGDANAIC
+1713 YGWGDAKSIC
-1723 QESKSVLHGDMFGI
+1723 EESKSVLHGDKFGI
-1737 NPFYISK
+1737 DPFYISK
-1744 GDEAPE
+1744 GDENPE
-1750 IGGFEFL
+1750 VGGFEFL

-1767 VLRAMQVSKPIL
+1767 VLRAMQLSKPIL

-1818 GSDLPVESDEDMKF
+1818 GSDLPVESEEEMKF

-1883 FECPPTFRVF
+1883 FECPPSFRVF

-1911 FLNRFTKVYV
+1911 FLNRFIKVYV

-1983 QFMQGANYN
+1983 EFMQGSLND
-1992 LEVESFLNVLYVQ
+1992 LEAESFLNVLYVQ
-2005 RMRTAT
+2005 RMRTPA
-2011 DRKVVLNIYKAIFDK
+2011 DRKEVLSIYKGIFDK
-2026 APSINPYPRVQLNP
+2026 NPSINPYPRVHLNP
-2040 GYVVVGTAAIK
+2040 EYVVVGTAAIK
-2051 RNITESN
+2051 RNFTQSN
-2058 ISGEQLMILPEI
+2058 ISGKQLKILPEI

-2093 SSGKTSVIKIL
+2093 SSGKTSVIRIL
-2104 AQLTGFPLNELNL
+2104 AKLTGFPLNELNL

-2140 LVVARV
+2140 LVVGRV
-2146 ERLVDEYNSLL
+2146 QHFVDEYNSLL
-2157 PQSSQEAL
+2157 SHSSQEIL
-2165 LSRRKS
+2165 LSKMK
-2171 IVSSWLS
+2171 ILVSSWLS
-2178 FLHKTDSCLLENP
+2178 FLHKIDSCLVENP
-2191 SSFLDDSDSLSKLT
+2191 SSFLDDSDSLSKLA
-2205 EIVEYLKQVMEEG
+2205 EIVEYLKQVLEEG
-2218 LLPVSWST
+2218 LLSVSWSK
-2226 KNLDQILK
+2226 KNLDQIMK
-2234 TIVKLKTDKKKQSTK
+2234 TIMKLRAEKKKQSAK

-2297 CGVIDGEPVTVVPH
+2297 CGIIDGEPVTVIPH

-2345 QLNEEGSDS
+2345 QLNEEGANSDE
-2354 DKLVLRGVER
+2354 LVLKGAER

-2372 GSKLVAS
+2372 GYKLVAS
-2379 MAKAHV
+2379 MAKAHF
-2385 HAWRNGQSIGV
+2385 HAWRSGQSVGV

-2406 VHLFQLLLMNG
+2406 VDLFQLLLMNG
-2417 NQFLWSLQ
+2417 NQLLWSLK

-2432 LSSIGVTD
+2432 LSSLGVTD
-2440 GKEVVDLG
+2440 GKEVVDFG
-2448 GDTYLS
+2448 RETYLS
-2454 DINSFVGGDMCLPG
+2454 EIELSEFVSFMDGDMCLPG

-2475 LRDLMWY
+2475 MRDLMWY

-2496 FLGAQYASSHMSE
+2496 FLGAQYASHHSE
-2509 LSNNVKL
+2509 INYNVKL
-2516 RDRELATGEPRI
+2516 RDEAAGKPGMVYSI
-2528 IYTVDSLA
+2528 DSRKLSKV
-2536 LNKILFPKALI
+2536 LSPKALI
-2547 GSTSTEDTAEFE
+2547 GSTCAANTIKSNDVAL
-2559 NVSASKKLLC
+2559 KKLLY

-2577 ATEEDIQLYLAWI
+2577 ATEEDIQLYLVWL
-2590 SWFGSRLQQHCPL
+2590 SWFGSRLQQNCPFFL
-2603 ILCFLNMMKDEFQHP
+2603 SFLNMLKDELQHP
-2618 IWSHIYRCRKNLKS
+2618 IWGQISRCRKNLKS
-2632 LCQLDPD
+2632 LCKLDLD

-2644 MMSSKLIDIA
+2644 IMSSKLIDIA
-2654 ASNEQSKPYSEPLF
+2654 VSNDQSKPFCQSLS

-2679 SYQQQLAESSYNHS
+2679 SYQQWLAESNYNHS
-2693 DVSSYTR
+2693 DVSSFIR
-2700 FLDSLRALEKKILCE
+2700 FLDSLRALEKKGLSE

-2733 EKHSYFWSCLVSSS
+2733 KNHSSFWSRLVSSS
-2747 DEYILFSF
+2747 DEYLLFSF
-2755 WSLLKAVKKLHSFFP
+2755 WSLIKAVKKLHGYFP
-2770 EEVHVVL
+2770 EEVQVVL

-2782 INDIALHGNPEK
+2782 INNIALHGYPEK
-2794 SLLWAYGGHPS
+2794 SLLWAYGGHPC

-2818 FLHLCSTVWPLK
+2818 FLQLCRTVWPLR
-2830 SESEVQGNDHLDKAI
+2830 SESSEQGNDHLTKAI
-2845 AFSDP
+2845 AFSGP
-2850 ELCLLALEGLC
+2850 ELCSLALEGLC
-2861 ISSYIADKD
+2861 ISSYIVDKEYKD
-2870 DKDSVAAAQ
+2870 DVAAVQ
-2879 LNEIYQT
+2879 LDEIYQT
-2886 FSERLELEK
+2886 FLKRLNLEK

-2904 SEEDNIQN
+2904 REIDNIDSK
-2912 NSAACCVFRPEIV
+2912 SAACCVFRPEV
-2925 ATGSGFSSWMKI
+2925 VCTGVGFSSWVKM

-2945 SSLDVELLAVLQHLL
+2945 SSLDVELLAELQHLL
-2960 VGQSTE
+2960 VSRSAE
-2966 HKDLVDFRKLLK
+2966 HKDLVDIRKLLK

-2991 QTLVAHQKLLWAI
+2991 QTLVAHQKLMWAI
-3004 DARASVLGV
+3004 DARAFELGV
-3013 DTKIAG
+3013 DTKING

-3036 QIGLM
+3036 QTDLM
-3041 GLQSIS
+3041 SIS
-3047 EISNSRVMSPSMLIQ
+3047 EIGNCRVLSPSMLIL
-3062 PVKTATVDQILENAF
+3062 PVKTATVGQILENTF
-3077 SVKDYPVQAM
+3077 SVKDYPFQSM
-3087 KLLATSRLLWKSSQ
+3087 KFLSASRLLWKSSQ
-3101 SYQEM
+3101 PYQEM
-3106 PGSLLSV
+3106 PGSLLPI
-3113 ARSLFQQIIYTHQK
+3113 ARSLFQQMIYTHQK
-3127 SFEPEMFAEIKS
+3127 SFEPEMFAAIES
-3139 AFHAIEKKQN
+3139 AFHVIEKNQIEMDG
-3149 KVNSIQFLIS
+3149 IQVLVS
-3159 LISSSNHQKLKSVT
+3159 LIGSSSHQKLKSVT
-3173 HSLVQPLAKHLYSDC
+3173 HSFVEPLAKHLYSEC
-3188 SSNEFYSNLGLAWIY
+3188 SSKEFYSNLGLAWVY
-3203 LGGLRFHLLSSLD
+3203 LGGLRFHLLNSLD

-3228 SELKEKISS
+3228 LEIEEKISE
-3237 LELKIEV
+3237 LELNIEV
-3244 REECEYLS
+3244 RGECEYLS
-3252 GLLYTGDNDERTEH
+3252 GLLYTGDTGERTEN
-3266 TLSKLKTELKK
+3266 TLAKLKAEQKK

-3282 IFRSDPNKYQ
+3282 IFRSDPSKYQ
-3292 NLRRALDEFAGF
+3292 SLRRALGEFAGF
-3304 LTRPISLVNDIEV
+3304 LTRPLSLVNDIEV

-3340 LSSDYSEYVDI
+3340 LSNDYSEYADL

-3361 IKLGLSLFVSG
+3361 MKFGLSLFVSG
-3372 ALLRKTLNRS
+3372 AFLGKILKRV
-3382 DIDTVDSVME
+3382 DIDMVDSVME
-3392 TIYSLMRFPRG
+3392 TIYALMRFPRG
-3403 SYLASSTYIES
+3403 PSLASTTYTES
-3414 LPPLHLSHDAD
+3414 LPPLHLSHEAD
-3425 SRAKSLGLDISLLHK
+3425 YRAKSLGLDVSLLLK
-3440 LISVSSAED
+3440 LISLSSAED
-3449 SRKVS
+3449 SEKVS
-3454 ELQLKIA
+3454 DWQLKIA
-3461 LYKNLH
+3461 LHKNLH
-3467 ARVLHFVTDTGQMD
+3467 ARVLDLVANTGLLD
-3481 KPSFEILDK
+3481 KASFEILDK
-3490 IYFELARNWMEVNFQ
+3490 IYFELARNWMEMKFE
-3505 ARTKADALPGLYK
+3505 ASTKADALSGIYK

-3537 GKYFPNDSFSEWQ
+3537 GKYFPNESFSEWQ
-3550 EYIADDDMK
+3550 EYMADDDAK
-3559 LMPQTDQ
+3559 LVPQTDQ
-3566 DEENLEDGWDLIQ
+3566 DEEHLEDDWDLIQ
-3579 EDLDNIYSIHNELF
+3579 EHLDDIYTSHNELF

-3601 SGRLCVTDSRR
+3601 SGRLCVTGRR
-3612 LDSFTDSYELGVNM
+3612 LDLFTDSYELGVNM
-3626 IKGLKGLFT
+3626 IKGLRGLFT
-3635 SSLDAKLVPEHLLRL
+3635 SNLDAKLVPEHLLRL
-3650 CMGIKKTF
+3650 CLEYKKTF
-3658 TSYDPSASKYNFYKD
+3658 TSYDQSASKYNFYKD
-3673 FDGHQLGKMVKFLTP
+3673 FDGPELGKMVKFLTP
-3688 LQRRIDSLLQEQ
+3688 LQHKINSLLQEQ
-3700 EDHPGLQ
+3700 EDNHGLQ
-3707 KLSDVLRMLLNIPSS
+3707 KLSDVLRMLLDLPSN

-3734 LLCKVQKLQEEGC
+3734 LICKVRKLQEEGC
-3747 KLPISDLMEPI
+3747 KYPIYDLLEPI
-3758 ISLASSWQ
+3758 NSLASSWQ
-3766 KMEFERWPT
+3766 KLEFELWPT

-3783 YELSARK
+3783 YEISARK

-3799 FQKDCVEISEHETE
+3799 FQKDCVEISEHENE
-3813 SISESLVEFI
+3813 SISQSLMEFI

-3840 FLLQLSMG
+3840 FLLQLIMG
-3848 SSLGVYSSDSHK
+3848 CSLGIYSSDSHK
-3860 RKIEICYNIFGF
+3860 KKVEICYNIFGF
-3872 YVQFLPVVMEQLDL
+3872 YIQFLPVVMEQLDL
-3886 NRKKVEAELKDVL
+3886 NRKNVEAELKEVL
-3899 KLCRWERPDSYLLI
+3899 KLCRWERPDNHMYI

-3926 IKKFTDM
+3926 IQKFTDM
-3933 LQRPVML
+3933 LRRPVML

-3945 AKERLQFLPLLG
+3945 AKERNQFLPLLG
-3957 PDLMNGASD
+3957 PDLTNGTSD
-3966 MRMEVLVS
+3966 AKIEGLVS

-3979 QLNDRFSW
+3979 NDRFSW
-3987 YAVWT
+3987 YAAWS

-3998 VRRFHQEMNFKT
+3998 VSRFHHETSLKT
-4010 LLIGEEHQS
+4010 LLMGEDHQYYS
-4019 TSAVYQSDWKDLWS
+4019 PTYHGDWKNLWS
-4033 TVAKIGEKIA
+4033 TVSKIGEQIA

-4071 CGLQKHKFENVEIS
+4071 SGLQKHKFENVEMS

-4090 LLYQPAFDPK
+4090 LLYQPAYDPK

-4105 TRTKSSIDTSRVME
+4105 SYTESRTLPSRVVE
-4119 DQNKENS
+4119 EEKKENL
-4126 LVEWREAN
+4126 LVEWRAAN

-4145 LMLNIDHKHS
+4145 LMLNIDRKHP

-4169 NHLVEIQRQQRR
+4169 NHLVEIQRRQRK
-4181 TAYGFAELLNRFRQC
+4181 TVYGFAELLNRFRQC
-4196 VLSLAK
+4196 VSSLSI
-4202 LLGDSIDGDR
+4202 LLGDSNEGDIKDGY
-4212 KDDSVLSFPQ
+4212 VLSLPQ
-4222 NQHAI
+4222 NQHSI
-4227 FNCLWLQKKLFDKIS
+4227 YNCLWLQKQLFDNTAA
-4242 SMLLEELA
+4242 MLLDELA
-4250 LLRTVGSTHL
+4250 LLKTIGSTHL
-4260 NSCHTVKTS
+4260 DSCQTVKTS
-4269 SNSLLSLIEKLIPI
+4269 SRGLLSLLEKLVPI

-4298 NGFIITP
+4298 NGFTNKP
-4305 SSSVNQFVTQQMV
+4305 SNQFVTHHMV
-4318 QLLHQNFDQ
+4318 QLLRQNFDT
-4327 LTDLENQISTFCEGN
+4327 LTDVENQISTFCEDN
-4342 EKTYVKDVLLSHF
+4342 EKSYARDVLLSHF
-4355 FPVFKEGKL
+4355 SPVFKEGKL
-4364 LAENLNR
+4364 LAENLNC
-4371 LLEMGDQ
+4371 LLGDQ
-4378 LTGMEPKKQFAFE
+4378 SAGMEPEEQSVFDE
-4391 ANLASTF
+4391 NIASTF
-4398 ENVKDVIGKLC
+4398 ANIKDVLGKLC
-4409 SYKDGSVSQEEEGNI
+4409 SYKDESVSQEEEGKI
-4424 TTWDGLFKK
+4424 TTWVGLFKTV
-4433 AENDLDLDNL
+4433 ENDLNLDSL
-4443 CKLLSETFGSIKQ
+4443 CIRLSETFVSIEQ
-4456 LLNASGVLS
+4456 LLKSSGVLS
-4465 ASVGDQLK
+4465 ARVGDQLK
-4473 QLQSFLDLL
+4473 ELLAFLDLL

-4490 KEFLSISKTV
+4490 KEFLAISKTV
-4500 SLITHVLANVL
+4500 SLITHVLASVL
-4511 ADLFTKGFGITK
+4511 ADLFTKGFGISK
-4523 NDEEDDSK
+4523 NDEDDDSK
-4531 ADKSETAEGTGMGDG
+4531 VDKSESAEGTGMGDG

-4554 QIEDEEQ
+4554 QIEDEDQ

-4571 EKEQETPD
+4571 EKEEDNLD
-4579 DLPGK
+4579 DALAK
-4584 NKGIEMSEEFDAK
+4584 NKGIEMSDEFDGK

-4606 EDKEDEESE
+4606 EEKEDDESE
-4615 DDQLDNEMGEAGS
+4615 DDQLDSKIGEAGS
-4628 DAEKADEKPCE
+4628 DAEKADEKPWDK
-4639 DEDEDAG
+4639 DEDEEAG
-4646 DMKEKNE
+4646 NMNEKNE
-4653 SGPSIDDK
+4653 SGPPVDDK
-4661 DTRSREL
+4661 DPGSREL
-4668 RAKDDDVDTADE
+4668 RAKEDGVDPADE
-4680 PDESNTS
+4680 PEQSNS
-4687 DKPEEGN
+4687 AEKPEEGN
-4694 DENVDQDNFDDTE
+4694 DENVDQDDIGDTE
-4707 NLEDK
+4707 NLEDN
-4712 IQNKEEA
+4712 IQTKEEA
-4719 LADPLEPTPDLGNE
+4719 VADPLGLTPDVGDG
-4733 QADDDMEVDATD
+4733 QIDDDMEIDETD
-4745 DVEKEDADQQ
+4745 EVEKEDADEH
-4755 EEPCPEDQKHPE
+4755 EEPCPEDQTNPE
-4767 EGENDQETQE
+4767 DCDSHQETQE

-4784 DRAEDVCEPPQKE
+4784 AMAEDVCGSPQKE
-4797 DPGND
+4797 DTGDD
-4802 LEQKSETEPIEGKE
+4802 LEQNSEKAPIEGK
-4816 SEDMKPNF
+4816 DMKPNS
-4824 SNDDISG
+4824 SNDNISG
-4831 VESGSENP
+4831 IESGSQNP
-4839 HGSNGLGAGN
+4839 YGSDGLGGGS
-4849 TAPEEILPATNA
+4849 TAPQENVLANNV
-4861 ADELTGSMDL
+4861 ADQLVDSMDM
-4871 PSGANTEMDLTMT
+4871 PSEINTEMNLAMT
-4884 NMASGEA
+4884 SVASGET
-4891 LTDNIP
+4891 LTDSLTKMEVP
-4897 KTEIP
+4897 E
-4902 QNQSSNTQQTKA
+4902 NQSSKAQQTKV

-4920 GDALKEWKERVRVST
+4920 GDALKEWKERVRVSS
-4935 DLGEKQEAENE
+4935 DLEEKQEAENE
-4946 IEDSDAAEYGFVSQL
+4946 MEDPDASEYGFASQL
-4961 DPGTSQALGPSL
+4961 DAGTSQALGPAL

-4978 TDMRE
+4978 TNMKE
-4983 GESEEE
+4983 GEPEEE
-4989 RPAGNQDEASPMD
+4989 RPVGNEEDEASPMD
-5002 IDAVNPEIKPA
+5002 VDDVNPENKTA
-5013 VQSKPSIRNSIAQP
+5013 VQSKPSIRNSVTEPI
-5027 VQEPDTERTHQENSP
+5027 QEPDTEKTHQENSP
-5042 IQDFGDGNS
+5042 IQNFEDGNS
-5051 RMDSMVSVD
+5051 KMDSMVSVN
-5060 NTFCGE
+5060 NTFLGE
-5066 DACNPDW
+5066 DACNLDW
-5073 MQVTDKDSENNQEDE
+5073 MQVTDKDTENNEDNV
-5088 EDPNARSNAV
+5088 EDPDARSKAV
-5098 VHWRRCELLTA
+5098 SLWRRCELLTS

-5121 ILEPTLAS
+5121 VLEPTLAS

-5173 VIAVDDSRSMSES
+5173 VIAVDDSKSMSVG

-5216 GRKGSLKML
+5216 GKKGSLKML

-5233 TESGIKMISGLTFKQ
+5233 TESGIKMISGLTFKE
-5248 ENLIEDEPV
+5248 ENLIVDEPV
-5257 VNLLRNMNEMLEN
+5257 ANLLTNMNEMLEN

-5277 SSGSNPLQQLVLII
+5277 SYGSNPLQQLVLII
-5291 GDGKFHEREK
+5291 GDGKFHEGEK
-5301 LKRSVR
+5301 LKRTVR

-5318 LLLDDAEQSV
+5318 LLLDDAKESVMDVQSFHIGK
-5328 LNLKEF
+5328 NNI
-5334 VQEFVPMGGPK
+5334 VQKMSH
-5345 TPQKLGPL
+5345 
-5353 KQITYMDSF
+5353 MDSF

>member
-1 MAIDGSFSLKLA
+1 MAIDGSFNLKLA
-13 LETFSQRCP
+13 LETFSERCP
-22 KVAAFPFFNSILSQG
+22 KVDAFPTFISIISKG
-37 EEVVDSEDVI
+37 EEVVDNEVVI
-47 NALSDVFLHPECTIP
+47 NALSDVFLHPELTIP
-62 LVYCFLPIIRRV
+62 LVHCFLPIIRRV

-80 LLHLVGDLSS
+80 LLHLVGGLSS
-90 STDYSEDVSVLENA
+90 STGYSEDVSVLENA

-124 HECACLALSRALH
+124 HECACLAFSRALH
-137 LNSSLLGSVLHYFKE
+137 MNTSLLGSILSYFKK

-160 LVKEL
+160 LVKE
-165 IFESNREAST
+165 IISESHIEATT
-175 AAYLLCL
+175 APYLLCL

-191 RPEAFSKL
+191 RPEVFCKL
-199 WDWSCYLESMKR
+199 WDWSCYLDSMKR
-211 LSDSPRQN
+211 LSDCPRQK
-219 GHFKEKHR
+219 GHFLEKHR

-234 QILSVVLRCS
+234 QILSVVLRCN
-244 DRMVGSYGFEGE
+244 DRMAGCYGFEVE

-277 GLYIQLPTYTGLRS
+277 GSYIQLPTYTGLRS
-291 LQDFSTIVPGI
+291 LQNFSTLVPGTL
-302 QKRQSAGVDEKEPLK
+302 KRQSAGVEEKEPLM

-323 TWDVKSF
+323 TWDVESF

-362 SGAGKSALIRK
+362 SGSGKSALIRK
-373 LADESGNHVVFIHM
+373 LADESGNNVVFIHM

-407 EFKWQPG
+407 EFRWQPG

-442 SPLLGGSCSFV
+442 SPLLEGSCSFV
-453 TSHGEVIRIAES
+453 TSHGEVIQIAES

-479 SLIREA
+479 SHIREA

-498 YPPDRESLQNILG
+498 YPPDRESLLNIVG

-526 TYEAVNSALLPQ
+526 TYETVNSALRPQ
-538 FSGSTTEN
+538 FSGSKTEN
-546 AVTFSSSS
+546 SVTFSSPS
-554 RFSLRDLLKLC
+554 RFSLRDLLKFC

-575 GHAVFQEAADVF
+575 GHAISQEAADIF

-604 ASIWNVSVPGS
+604 ASIWNVPVPGS
-615 LHKPPIQGFST
+615 QHKPPIQEFSRT
-626 FLKIGRVSLPLG
+626 LKIGRVSLPLG

-665 EYNEPVLLV
+665 EYNEPVLMV

-719 SLMCRMLYNE
+719 KLMCKMLHNE
-729 FIELARYSKLKE
+729 FHELARDSKMKDD
-741 NSNAMTWLQKR
+741 SDVMIWLRKTF
-752 VRAKM
+752 RAKR
-757 WIRVLEGLKQ
+757 WDKYLIGLKK
-767 TIDGY
+767 TIDHH
-772 IEGKTRSKSGRK
+772 IKTWEKGSKSGRK
-784 RKKPVE
+784 RKTPEE
-790 IEKWTNLSEKVEK
+790 IESWTCLSQKVK
-803 VLTQTRSG
+803 KIHQQIYSG
-811 GMVFTFVEGAFVTAL
+811 GMVFKFVEGAFVTAL

-850 VLEGVRGSLCLA
+850 VLEGVKGSLCLA

-873 PNFRLFA
+873 LNFRLFA

-893 PFSFRNRFTEYAVDD
+893 PFSFRSRFTEFAVDD

-968 ALEYARKAEGI
+968 ALEYAIKAEGI

-1000 SSVKIMNPVILQLIS
+1000 SSAKIMHPIILQLIS
-1015 RESNRGQPLQRYLGE
+1015 RESSRGQPLQRYLGE
-1030 LKDSCDEFVDKYVKT
+1030 LKGSSDEYVMT
-1045 KSVIDHLNHLAHAI
+1045 KSVVEHLNHLAHAI
-1059 FIKRYPVLLQGPTS
+1059 FIKKYPVLLQGPTS

-1111 DSSGKLVFHE
+1111 DSSGKLVYHE

-1182 PPALYGGRKILSR
+1182 PPALYAGRKILSR
-1195 AFRNRFVEIHVDDI
+1195 AFRNRFVEIHVDEI
-1209 PEDELSEILTQKCLI
+1209 PEDELSEILFKKCSI
-1224 AKSHATKM
+1224 AKTHATKM

-1260 LFRWADRFRTYEG
+1260 LFRWADRFREYEG
-1273 ASNEELAREGYYLL
+1273 KSNEELAREGYYIL

-1312 TNGDLYK
+1312 AKDDLYK
-1319 EELLKLDEPF
+1319 EEFLKLDQPF
-1329 QFRRD
+1329 SRK
-1334 SMENRTISWT
+1334 SKTVTWT
-1344 KSMWRLFFLIERSYK
+1344 RSMWRLFFLIQRSYK
-1359 LREPVLLVGDTGG
+1359 LSEPVLLVGDTGG

-1379 LLSKYKELR
+1379 LLSENKGLR
-1388 LHILNCHQYTETSD
+1388 LHILNCHQYTETYD
-1402 FLGGFFPVRDRS
+1402 FLGGYFPVRDRS
-1414 KLVMEYENQIKQL
+1414 KLVTEYENQVKQL
-1427 KLSEALGQNIDLSAD
+1427 KLSEALAPFGQEIDLSAD
-1442 IGQAEVL
+1442 IGRAEVL
-1449 IKSIGEVLENYKND
+1449 IKSIEVILEKFKND
-1463 SVIGMEVTPQDIDV
+1463 SVIGMAATPQNIDV
-1477 IEKIR
+1477 LEKIR
-1482 NTMVMLYQKWRAIF
+1482 NNMVMLYQKWRAIF

-1509 GNIFLVDEISLAD
+1509 GNMFLVDEISLAD

-1537 KLSLAEKGGPAL
+1537 KLSLAEKGGPVL

-1559 VIATM
+1559 VLATM

-1588 PPITETGELRSIACS
+1588 PPITGTEELRSIALS
-1603 GLSTSKESNTV
+1603 GLSNSKESDIVN
-1614 DPIINFWE
+1614 PIINFWE

-1628 TGRTLTVRDLLSWVS
+1628 TGRTLTVRDLLSWVA
-1643 FINVMNESLG
+1643 FVNVMNESLG

-1660 GAFLVLL
+1660 GAFLVVL

-1675 LSGRDG
+1675 LCGRDG
-1681 KDLREKCFA
+1681 KDLREKCFN
-1690 FLLQELKV
+1690 FLLELLKV
-1698 LTSDTLPLELERMEQ
+1698 FTSDTLLLELSRMEQ
-1713 YGWGDANAIC
+1713 YGWGDAKAIC
-1723 QESKSVLHGDMFGI
+1723 QESKSVLNKDMFGI

-1744 GDEAPE
+1744 GDETPE

-1767 VLRAMQVSKPIL
+1767 VLRAMQLSKPIL

-1788 TSLIMALGKYS
+1788 TSLIMAVGKYS

-1959 MVYRKFGHD
+1959 MVSRRFGQD

-1983 QFMQGANYN
+1983 QFMHGATYD

-2011 DRKVVLNIYKAIFDK
+2011 DRKEVLSIYKAIFDK
-2026 APSINPYPRVQLNP
+2026 YPSINPYPRVQLNP
-2040 GYVVVGTAAIK
+2040 GYLVVGTAAIK
-2051 RNITESN
+2051 RNFTQTYVS
-2058 ISGEQLMILPEI
+2058 SEQLKILPEI

-2093 SSGKTSVIKIL
+2093 SSGKTSVIRIL
-2104 AQLTGFPLNELNL
+2104 AQLAGFPLNELNL

-2146 ERLVDEYNSLL
+2146 EHLVDEYNSLL
-2157 PQSSQEAL
+2157 SQSTQEAL
-2165 LSRRKS
+2165 LSKRKS
-2171 IVSSWLS
+2171 LVSSWLS
-2178 FLHKTDSCLLENP
+2178 FLYKIDSCLLENP
-2191 SSFLDDSDSLSKLT
+2191 SSFLNDSVSLSKLV
-2205 EIVEYLKQVMEEG
+2205 EIVEYLRKVLEEG
-2218 LLPVSWST
+2218 LLPVSWSK
-2226 KNLDQILK
+2226 KNLDQIMK
-2234 TIVKLKTDKKKQSTK
+2234 TILKLKSDEKKQSTK

-2297 CGVIDGEPVTVVPH
+2297 CGVIDGEPVTVIPH
-2311 PNFRLF
+2311 SNFRLF

-2345 QLNEEGSDS
+2345 QLNEEDSNSDE
-2354 DKLVLRGVER
+2354 LVLRGVER

-2372 GSKLVAS
+2372 GDKLVAS

-2385 HAWRNGQSIGV
+2385 HALRNGQSIGV

-2417 NQFLWSLQ
+2417 NQLLWSLQ

-2432 LSSIGVTD
+2432 LSSLGVTD
-2440 GKEVVDLG
+2440 GKDVVDLG
-2448 GDTYLS
+2448 RDTYLS
-2454 DINSFVGGDMCLPG
+2454 DIESFIGGGMCLPG

-2496 FLGAQYASSHMSE
+2496 FVGAQYALNQSE
-2509 LSNNVKL
+2509 ISCNVNL
-2516 RDRELATGEPRI
+2516 RDGKLAAGEPRI
-2528 IYTVDSLA
+2528 IYTIDSRA
-2536 LNKILFPKALI
+2536 LNRILFPKALT
-2547 GSTSTEDTAEFE
+2547 GSTCEADTAKFDHG
-2559 NVSASKKLLC
+2559 SASKKLLY

-2577 ATEEDIQLYLAWI
+2577 ATEEDIQLYLAWF
-2590 SWFGSRLQQHCPL
+2590 SWFSSRLQQYCPF
-2603 ILCFLNMMKDEFQHP
+2603 FLYFLSMLKDELQHP
-2618 IWSHIYRCRKNLKS
+2618 IWSHIFRCRKNLKS
-2632 LCQLDPD
+2632 LCKLDPD

-2654 ASNEQSKPYSEPLF
+2654 ASNVQSKPYSKPLF

-2679 SYQQQLAESSYNHS
+2679 SYQQWLAESNYNHT
-2693 DVSSYTR
+2693 DVSSFVR

-2733 EKHSYFWSCLVSSS
+2733 EKHSLFWSRLVSSS
-2747 DEYILFSF
+2747 NEYILFSF
-2755 WSLLKAVKKLHSFFP
+2755 WSLIKAVKKLHSSYP
-2770 EEVHVVL
+2770 EEVQVVL

-2782 INDIALHGNPEK
+2782 INHIALHGDPEK

-2818 FLHLCSTVWPLK
+2818 FLQLCSTVWPLK
-2830 SESEVQGNDHLDKAI
+2830 FESDEQGNDHLNKAI
-2845 AFSDP
+2845 AFSGP

-2870 DKDSVAAAQ
+2870 DKNSVAAVQ

-2886 FSERLELEK
+2886 FSKRLELER
-2895 KRLEDRMGS
+2895 KRLEDRVGS
-2904 SEEDNIQN
+2904 SENDNIEN
-2912 NSAACCVFRPEIV
+2912 KSVACCGFHPENV
-2925 ATGSGFSSWMKI
+2925 ATGSGFSSCVKI
-2937 CFIASSES
+2937 CFIVSSES

-2960 VGQSTE
+2960 VTLSTE
-2966 HKDLVDFRKLLK
+2966 HKDLVDVRKLLK

-3047 EISNSRVMSPSMLIQ
+3047 TIGNCPVLSPSMLIQ
-3062 PVKTATVDQILENAF
+3062 PVKTATVDQILESAF
-3077 SVKDYPVQAM
+3077 SVKDYPVQSM
-3087 KLLATSRLLWKSSQ
+3087 KLLSASRFLWKSSQ
-3101 SYQEM
+3101 PHQDM
-3106 PGSLLSV
+3106 PGSLLSI
-3113 ARSLFQQIIYTHQK
+3113 ARSLFQQMIYTHKK

-3139 AFHAIEKKQN
+3139 AFDAIEKEQN
-3149 KVNSIQFLIS
+3149 MMEGIQNLVS
-3159 LISSSNHQKLKSVT
+3159 LIRSSTHQKLKSVT
-3173 HSLVQPLAKHLYSDC
+3173 HSFVEPLAKHLYSKC
-3188 SSNEFYSNLGLAWIY
+3188 SSNEFYVNLGMAWIY
-3203 LGGLRFHLLSSLD
+3203 LGGLRFHLLNSLD

-3228 SELKEKISS
+3228 SELEDKILS
-3237 LELKIEV
+3237 LKQNIEV
-3244 REECEYLS
+3244 RGECEYLS
-3252 GLLYTGDNDERTEH
+3252 GMLYTGNNDERTEQ
-3266 TLSKLKTELKK
+3266 TLSKLKTECKN

-3282 IFRSDPNKYQ
+3282 IFRSDPSKYQ

-3304 LTRPISLVNDIEV
+3304 LTRPISLINEIKL

-3340 LSSDYSEYVDI
+3340 LSSDYPEYVDI

-3361 IKLGLSLFVSG
+3361 MKLGLSLFVSG
-3372 ALLRKTLNRS
+3372 ALLGKSLNKVG
-3382 DIDTVDSVME
+3382 IDMVDSVME
-3392 TIYSLMRFPRG
+3392 TIYALMRFPRG
-3403 SYLASSTYIES
+3403 SSLASTTYIES

-3425 SRAKSLGLDISLLHK
+3425 SRAKSLGLDVSLLHK
-3440 LISVSSAED
+3440 LISVSSSED

-3467 ARVLHFVTDTGQMD
+3467 ARVLHFVANAGLMD
-3481 KPSFEILDK
+3481 KASFEILGR
-3490 IYFELARNWMEVNFQ
+3490 IYFELVRNWMEMKFQ
-3505 ARTKADALPGLYK
+3505 VRTKADALSGIYK

-3531 VDISAL
+3531 VDITAL

-3550 EYIADDDMK
+3550 EYMADDDMK
-3559 LMPQTDQ
+3559 LMTPTNQ
-3566 DEENLEDGWDLIQ
+3566 DEENLEDDWDLIQ
-3579 EDLDNIYSIHNELF
+3579 EHLDNIYSTHNELF

-3601 SGRLCVTDSRR
+3601 SGRLRITDSRT

-3626 IKGLKGLFT
+3626 IKGLRGLFT

-3650 CMGIKKTF
+3650 CVEYQKTF
-3658 TSYDPSASKYNFYKD
+3658 TSYDQSASKYNFYKD
-3673 FDGHQLGKMVKFLTP
+3673 FDGPKLGKMVKFLIP
-3688 LQRRIDSLLQEQ
+3688 LQRKIYSLLQEQ

-3707 KLSDVLRMLLNIPSS
+3707 KLSDVLRMLLDIPSN

-3734 LLCKVQKLQEEGC
+3734 LLSKVQKLQEEGC
-3747 KLPISDLMEPI
+3747 KLPISDLLEPI

-3766 KMEFERWPT
+3766 KVEFERWPT

-3799 FQKDCVEISEHETE
+3799 FQKDCVEISEHENE
-3813 SISESLVEFI
+3813 FISQSLVEFI

-3828 GEFRRRLQLLFC
+3828 GEFRRRLHLLFC

-3848 SSLGVYSSDSHK
+3848 GSLGMYSSDSHK
-3860 RKIEICYNIFGF
+3860 RKVEICYNIFGF
-3872 YVQFLPVVMEQLDL
+3872 YSQFLPAVLEQLDL
-3886 NRKKVEAELKDVL
+3886 NRKKVEAELKEVL
-3899 KLCRWERPDSYLLI
+3899 KLCRWERADNYLYT
-3913 ETARRTRQKVKKL
+3913 ETTKRTRQKVKKL
-3926 IKKFTDM
+3926 IQKFTDM
-3933 LQRPVML
+3933 LRLPVML

-3945 AKERLQFLPLLG
+3945 AKERVQCLPLLG
-3957 PDLMNGASD
+3957 PDLMNVASD
-3966 MRMEVLVS
+3966 MRIEVLVS

-3987 YAVWT
+3987 YAAWRN
-3992 DKLKES
+3992 KLKES
-3998 VRRFHQEMNFKT
+3998 VGSYHQEMHLKT
-4010 LLIGEEHQS
+4010 LLMSEEHHNPS
-4019 TSAVYQSDWKDLWS
+4019 PVYQGDWKNLWS
-4033 TVAKIGEKIA
+4033 AVAKIGGKIA
-4043 SCSDL
+4043 GCSEL
-4048 WRNSDRDVAK
+4048 WRNNDRDVAK
-4058 KRALPDLLKSLEK
+4058 KRELTELLKLLENS
-4071 CGLQKHKFENVEIS
+4071 GLQKHKFENVEVS
-4085 NHFKG
+4085 KD
-4090 LLYQPAFDPK
+4090 LLNQPAYDPK

-4105 TRTKSSIDTSRVME
+4105 THTKSSIHASKVVE

-4126 LVEWREAN
+4126 LVEWRAAN

-4145 LMLNIDHKHS
+4145 LLLNIDRKHS
-4155 DITSEQVKRSISFL
+4155 DVTSEQVKRSISFL
-4169 NHLVEIQRQQRR
+4169 NHLVEIQRQQRK
-4181 TAYGFAELLNRFRQC
+4181 TAYGFAELLNRLRQC

-4202 LLGDSIDGDR
+4202 LLGDSIEGDR
-4212 KDDSVLSFPQ
+4212 KDDSVLSFPR

-4227 FNCLWLQKKLFDKIS
+4227 FNCLWLQKQLFDNVS
-4242 SMLLEELA
+4242 AMLLEELA
-4250 LLRTVGSTHL
+4250 LLRTIGSTHL
-4260 NSCHTVKTS
+4260 DSCQTVKTS
-4269 SNSLLSLIEKLIPI
+4269 SHSLLSLIEKLIPI

-4305 SSSVNQFVTQQMV
+4305 SSCLNQFVTQHMV
-4318 QLLHQNFDQ
+4318 QLLHQNFDR
-4327 LTDLENQISTFCEGN
+4327 LTDLENQISTFCEDN
-4342 EKTYVKDVLLSHF
+4342 EKSYARDVLLNHF
-4355 FPVFKEGKL
+4355 SPVFKEGKL
-4364 LAENLNR
+4364 LAENLKSLVNA
-4371 LLEMGDQ
+4371 GDQ
-4378 LTGMEPKKQFAFE
+4378 STGMEPKEQFAFE
-4391 ANLASTF
+4391 ENLARTF
-4398 ENVKDVIGKLC
+4398 ANVRVVIGKLC
-4409 SYKDGSVSQEEEGNI
+4409 SYKDENVSQEEEGKI
-4424 TTWDGLFKK
+4424 TTWDCLFKK
-4433 AENDLDLDNL
+4433 AENDLNLDNL
-4443 CKLLSETFGSIKQ
+4443 CKMLSETFGSIAQ
-4456 LLNASGVLS
+4456 LLNSSGVLS
-4465 ASVGDQLK
+4465 ACIGDQLK
-4473 QLQSFLDLL
+4473 QLQAFLDLL

-4490 KEFLSISKTV
+4490 QEFLAISKTV
-4500 SLITHVLANVL
+4500 SMITHVLASVL
-4511 ADLFTKGFGITK
+4511 ADLFTKGFGISK
-4523 NDEEDDSK
+4523 NDEDDGSN
-4531 ADKSETAEGTGMGDG
+4531 ADKSEAAEGTGMGDG
-4546 VGAKDVSD
+4546 VGTKDVSD
-4554 QIEDEEQ
+4554 QIEDEDQ

-4571 EKEQETPD
+4571 EKEQDTPED
-4579 DLPGK
+4579 VLSK
-4584 NKGIEMSEEFDAK
+4584 NKGIEMSDEFDGK

-4606 EDKEDEESE
+4606 EDDDGEEGEDEP
-4615 DDQLDNEMGEAGS
+4615 LDSKMGDAGS
-4628 DAEKADEKPCE
+4628 DAEKADEKPWDK
-4639 DEDEDAG
+4639 DEDEEAG
-4646 DMKEKNE
+4646 NMNEKNE
-4653 SGPSIDDK
+4653 SGPSVVEK
-4661 DTRSREL
+4661 DTKEL
-4668 RAKDDDVDTADE
+4668 RAKDDGVDTADE

-4694 DENVDQDNFDDTE
+4694 DENVDQDNFGDTE

-4719 LADPLEPTPDLGNE
+4719 LADPPGLTPDAGKE
-4733 QADDDMEVDATD
+4733 QVDDEMEIDKTD
-4745 DVEKEDADQQ
+4745 EVEKEDPADQQ
-4755 EEPCPEDQKHPE
+4755 DEPCPEDKHPE
-4767 EGENDQETQE
+4767 EGENDQETEE
-4777 PAEETME
+4777 PAEETIE
-4784 DRAEDVCEPPQKE
+4784 ARAEDVCETLQTE

-4816 SEDMKPNF
+4816 VISEDMKPNF
-4824 SNDDISG
+4824 CNDNISG
-4831 VESGSENP
+4831 VDSGSQNP
-4839 HGSNGLGAGN
+4839 HGSNGSGAGS
-4849 TAPEEILPATNA
+4849 TAPQEDLSATNVS
-4861 ADELTGSMDL
+4861 DELTDSMDL
-4871 PSGANTEMDLTMT
+4871 PSGSNTEMNFTMT
-4884 NMASGEA
+4884 GLANGEA

-4897 KTEIP
+4897 KMEFP
-4902 QNQSSNTQQTKA
+4902 QNQSSTSQQTKV

-4920 GDALKEWKERVRVST
+4920 GDALKEWKERVRVSS

-4946 IEDSDAAEYGFVSQL
+4946 MEDPDAGEYGFASQF
-4961 DPGTSQALGPSL
+4961 DAGTSQALGPAL

-4978 TDMRE
+4978 TNMRE

-4989 RPAGNQDEASPMD
+4989 RLAGNQDEASPMD
-5002 IDAVNPEIKPA
+5002 TDDVNPENKPA
-5013 VQSKPSIRNSIAQP
+5013 VQSKPSIRNSIAEP
-5027 VQEPDTERTHQENSP
+5027 VQEPDTDRTHQESSP
-5042 IQDFGDGNS
+5042 IQNFDDGNS

-5060 NTFCGE
+5060 NTFLGE
-5066 DACNPDW
+5066 DCNPDW
-5073 MQVTDKDSENNQEDE
+5073 MQVTDKDSENNQDNE
-5088 EDPNARSNAV
+5088 EDPDARSNAV
-5098 VHWRRCELLTA
+5098 NLWRRCELLTA

-5216 GRKGSLKML
+5216 GKKGSIKML

-5257 VNLLRNMNEMLEN
+5257 VNLLRSLNEMLEN

-5277 SSGSNPLQQLVLII
+5277 SYGSNPLQQLVLII

-5318 LLLDDAEQSV
+5318 LLLDNAEQSV
-5328 LNLKEF
+5328 LDL
-5334 VQEFVPMGGPK
+5334 QEFVAQMVDTN
-5345 TPQKLGPL
+5345 TPQKIGPL
-5353 KQITYMDSF
+5353 KQMTYMDSF

-5379 LGDVLRQWFELMQNS
+5379 LGDVLRQWFELMQSS

>member
-1 MAIDGSFSLKLA
+1 MAIDGSFNLKLA
-13 LETFSQRCP
+13 LEAFSERCP
-22 KVAAFPFFNSILSQG
+22 KVAAFPFFSSVLSKG
-37 EEVVDSEDVI
+37 EEVVDNEEVI
-47 NALSDVFLHPECTIP
+47 HALGDVFLHPECTIP
-62 LVYCFLPIIRRV
+62 LVYYFLPIIRRV

-80 LLHLVGDLSS
+80 LLHLVGDLKSS
-90 STDYSEDVSVLENA
+90 VDYSDDVSSVLDNS

-124 HECACLALSRALH
+124 HECACLAFSRALH
-137 LNSSLLGSVLHYFKE
+137 LNSSLLGSILNYFKE

-160 LVKEL
+160 LVKDTIYQL
-165 IFESNREAST
+165 HMEAI

-182 QVSYRFLVI
+182 RVSYRFLVI
-191 RPEAFSKL
+191 RPEVFSKL
-199 WDWSCYLESMKR
+199 WDWSCYLASMKR
-211 LSDSPRQN
+211 LSECPRQER
-219 GHFKEKHR
+219 HFLEKHR

-244 DRMVGSYGFEGE
+244 DRVAKCFGFEVE

-277 GLYIQLPTYTGLRS
+277 GLYIQLPTYTALKS
-291 LQDFSTIVPGI
+291 LQQFNTLVPGI
-302 QKRQSAGVDEKEPLK
+302 HNQQSVGLETNEPLMK
-317 KMRRLD
+317 IRRLD

-330 SEPFEIHSRVKKSF
+330 SEPEPFEIHSRVKKSF

-362 SGAGKSALIRK
+362 SGSGKSALIRK

-442 SPLLGGSCSFV
+442 SPLLGGSCSFM
-453 TSHGEVIRIAES
+453 TSQGEEIRIGES

-479 SLIREA
+479 SHIREA

-498 YPPDRESLQNILG
+498 YPPDHESLQSILA
-511 ARYQNLIPVAEKLIE
+511 ARYQNLVPVAEKLIE
-526 TYEAVNSALLPQ
+526 TFETINSALRPQ
-538 FSGSTTEN
+538 YSGSTTEN
-546 AVTFSSSS
+546 SATFSSPS
-554 RFSLRDLLKLC
+554 RFSLRDLLKWC

-575 GHAVFQEAADVF
+575 SHSIYQEAVDIF
-587 SASYMSTQNRV
+587 SASYMSTKNRV
-598 TVSEIV
+598 TVTNIV
-604 ASIWNVSVPGS
+604 ASIWNVAVPES
-615 LHKPPIQGFST
+615 QHKSPIQEYSRI
-626 FLKIGRVSLPLG
+626 LKIGRVSLPLG

-650 TRTSTRLLEKIARSV
+650 TRTSTQLLEKIARSV
-665 EYNEPVLLV
+665 QYNEPVLLV

-689 QWIGQKLTVLNLS
+689 HWIGQKLTVLNLS

-711 GGFKPIDA
+711 GGFKPIDPK
-719 SLMCRMLYNE
+719 LMCTMLYNE
-729 FIELARYSKLKE
+729 FNELARGSKIKGE
-741 NSNAMTWLQKR
+741 AKIMKCLQNYF
-752 VRAKM
+752 RAKK
-757 WIRVLEGLKQ
+757 WVKFLEGLMATTKG
-767 TIDGY
+767 IKGLV
-772 IEGKTRSKSGRK
+772 GKETSGLVGKEISSRK
-784 RKKPVE
+784 RKKRDDK
-790 IEKWTNLSEKVEK
+790 IENWVHFSKKVNNIHD
-803 VLTQTRSG
+803 QISSG
-811 GMVFTFVEGAFVTAL
+811 GMVFNFVEGAFVAAL
-826 REGYW
+826 RDGHW

-862 ERGDVMGIPRH
+862 ERGDVRGIPRH
-873 PNFRLFA
+873 EKFRLFA

-893 PFSFRNRFTEYAVDD
+893 PFSFRSRFTEYAVDD
-908 DLCDDD
+908 NLCDDD

-929 SKLVGNIVCFYK
+929 SKLVSNIVCFYK

-968 ALEYARKAEGI
+968 ALEYAIKAEGI
-979 GGFQKALYDGFCMFF
+979 GGFQKALYDGFSMFF

-1000 SSVKIMNPVILQLIS
+1000 PSTNVMEPIIKRLSGGNIRS
-1015 RESNRGQPLQRYLGE
+1015 QPLQRYLGE
-1030 LKDSCDEFVDKYVKT
+1030 LKGSSDKFVESYVMT
-1045 KSVIDHLNHLAHAI
+1045 KSIIEHLNHLAHAI

-1121 GALVKAVRD
+1121 GALVKAVRG

-1165 HETISAH
+1165 SETISAH

-1195 AFRNRFVEIHVDDI
+1195 AFRNRFVEVHVDEI
-1209 PEDELSEILTQKCLI
+1209 PENELTEILSRKCI
-1224 AKSHATKM
+1224 IPNSHASKM

-1238 LQRNRQSSK
+1238 LQRSRQTSK

-1260 LFRWADRFRTYEG
+1260 LFRWADRSRTYRNG
-1273 ASNEELAREGYYLL
+1273 ISYEELAREGYYIL
-1287 AERLRDDTEKLVVQ
+1287 AERLRDDTEKVVVQ
-1301 EVLERHFRVSL
+1301 DVLERHFRVSL
-1312 TNGDLYK
+1312 AKDDLYK
-1319 EELLKLDEPF
+1319 MELPSLDSIQNRKF
-1329 QFRRD
+1329 TWTQ
-1334 SMENRTISWT
+1334 SMR
-1344 KSMWRLFFLIERSYK
+1344 RLFFLINRSYE
-1359 LREPVLLVGDTGG
+1359 LHEPVLLVGDTGG

-1379 LLSKYKELR
+1379 ILSDLKKKR

-1414 KLVMEYENQIKQL
+1414 KLVTEYENQVKQL
-1427 KLSEALGQNIDLSAD
+1427 ELSQALTSQDIDISKAKD
-1442 IGQAEVL
+1442 ISQAKDVIESIEKVL
-1449 IKSIGEVLENYKND
+1449 KKYKND
-1463 SVIGMEVTPQDIDV
+1463 SVIGAAVTLQDV
-1477 IEKIR
+1477 GVLEQIR
-1482 NTMVMLYQKWRAIF
+1482 NNMVMLYQKWRSIF

-1509 GNIFLVDEISLAD
+1509 GNIVLVDEISLAD
-1522 DSVLERLNSVLEPGR
+1522 DSVLERMNSVLETDR
-1537 KLSLAEKGGPAL
+1537 KLSLAEKGGPVL
-1549 EEVVAHEKFF
+1549 EDVVAHEHFF
-1559 VIATM
+1559 VLATM

-1588 PPITETGELRSIACS
+1588 PPITDTEELRSIAFSCLS
-1603 GLSTSKESNTV
+1603 GSKESNIV

-1622 WFNGLQ
+1622 WFNRLQ
-1628 TGRTLTVRDLLSWVS
+1628 IGRTLTVRDLLSWVA
-1643 FINVMNESLG
+1643 FVNIINESLG

-1675 LSGRDG
+1675 FSGRDG
-1681 KDLREKCFA
+1681 QDLREECFA
-1690 FLLQELKV
+1690 FLLQQLK
-1698 LTSDTLPLELERMEQ
+1698 LFASDTLPLELSRMEL
-1713 YGWGDANAIC
+1713 YGWGDTKTIC
-1723 QESKSVLHGDMFGI
+1723 EESASVRHDNMFGI
-1737 NPFYISK
+1737 DPFFISK
-1744 GDEAPE
+1744 GDENPE

-1757 APTTCRNVLR
+1757 APTTHRNVLR
-1767 VLRAMQVSKPIL
+1767 VLRAMQLSKPIL

-1788 TSLIMALGKYS
+1788 TSLILALGKYS

-1935 LYPSIPSPLLSKL
+1935 LYPSIHSPLLSKL

-1959 MVYRKFGHD
+1959 MLYRKFGHD

-1983 QFMQGANYN
+1983 QFMQGAIHN

-2005 RMRTAT
+2005 RMRTAA
-2011 DRKVVLNIYKAIFDK
+2011 DRKEVLSIYKAIFDK
-2026 APSINPYPRVQLNP
+2026 NPSINPYPRVQLNP
-2040 GYVVVGTAAIK
+2040 GYLVVGTAAIK
-2051 RNITESN
+2051 RNLTQSN
-2058 ISGEQLMILPEI
+2058 IAGENLKILPEI

-2104 AQLTGFPLNELNL
+2104 AQLTGFPLNELIL

-2146 ERLVDEYNSLL
+2146 EHLVNEYNSLL
-2157 PQSSQEAL
+2157 LQSSQEAL
-2165 LSRRKS
+2165 LSNRTALVS
-2171 IVSSWLS
+2171 IWLS
-2178 FLHKTDSCLLENP
+2178 YLKKIDSSLLENP
-2191 SSFLDDSDSLSKLT
+2191 SFLLNDSKILSELE
-2205 EIVEYLKQVMEEG
+2205 EIVKNLKQGLEEG
-2218 LLPVSWST
+2218 VLPVSWS
-2226 KNLDQILK
+2226 KKHLDQILK
-2234 TIVKLKTDKKKQSTK
+2234 TILRLQSHENKPSTK

-2260 IENGEWVVLEN
+2260 IEKGEWVVLKN

-2286 VEPCGS
+2286 VETCGS

-2297 CGVIDGEPVTVVPH
+2297 CGIINGEAVTIVPH

-2338 FMMGPHW
+2338 YMMGPHW
-2345 QLNEEGSDS
+2345 QLNEEGSNCEE
-2354 DKLVLRGVER
+2354 LVLRGVER
-2364 FLALSGIP
+2364 FLSLSGIP
-2372 GSKLVAS
+2372 GYKLVTS

-2385 HAWRNGQSIGV
+2385 HAWLNGQSFGV

-2406 VHLFQLLLMNG
+2406 IQLFQLLLMNG
-2417 NQFLWSLQ
+2417 NKFRWSLQ

-2432 LSSIGVTD
+2432 LSSLGVTD
-2440 GKEVVDLG
+2440 GKEVVDFVR
-2448 GDTYLS
+2448 DTFLS
-2454 DINSFVGGDMCLPG
+2454 DVELSELDSFMGGGLCVPG

-2475 LRDLMWY
+2475 LRDLTWY

-2496 FLGAQYASSHMSE
+2496 FVGAQYASHQSKIRYS
-2509 LSNNVKL
+2509 VKL
-2516 RDRELATGEPRI
+2516 RDRELAAGEPRI
-2528 IYTVDSLA
+2528 IYTIDSWRL
-2536 LNKILFPKALI
+2536 KKDLFPKALI
-2547 GSTSTEDTAEFE
+2547 GSSCAPTVAKFEDDL
-2559 NVSASKKLLC
+2559 ASKMLLF
-2569 AANWTMEQ
+2569 AANWTIEQ
-2577 ATEEDIQLYLAWI
+2577 ATEEDIQLYLAWF
-2590 SWFGSRLQQHCPL
+2590 SWFGSRLQQYCP
-2603 ILCFLNMMKDEFQHP
+2603 FLLRFLDMLKDEFEHP
-2618 IWSHIYRCRKNLKS
+2618 IWSQISKCRKNLKS
-2632 LCQLDPD
+2632 LSRLDPD

-2644 MMSSKLIDIA
+2644 MLCSKLIDV
-2654 ASNEQSKPYSEPLF
+2654 ASSNDQSKPYSKSLF
-2668 ESLNSVGVLRL
+2668 ESLNSIGVLRL
-2679 SYQQQLAESSYNHS
+2679 SYQQWLAESNYNHTN
-2693 DVSSYTR
+2693 VSSFTR
-2700 FLDSLRALEKKILCE
+2700 FLDSLRALEKKILCG
-2715 IVGSPSFSVLIQL
+2715 IVGAPLFSVLIKL

-2733 EKHSYFWSCLVSSS
+2733 EKHSFFWSGLVSSS
-2747 DEYILFSF
+2747 DEYLLFSF
-2755 WSLLKAVKKLHSFFP
+2755 WSLIKAIKKMHSSFP
-2770 EEVHVVL
+2770 EEVQVVL

-2782 INDIALHGNPEK
+2782 ISNIALHGHPEK

-2805 LPVSAELYHKQQE
+2805 LPISEELFHKQQE
-2818 FLHLCSTVWPLK
+2818 FLQLCSIVWPLK
-2830 SESEVQGNDHLDKAI
+2830 SESDEQGNDHLTKAI
-2845 AFSDP
+2845 AFSGP

-2861 ISSYIADKD
+2861 ISSYIADED
-2870 DKDSVAAAQ
+2870 NVDYVAAVQ
-2879 LNEIYQT
+2879 LDEIYQT
-2886 FSERLELEK
+2886 FLGRLNLEK
-2895 KRLEDRMGS
+2895 KRLAERMGFN
-2904 SEEDNIQN
+2904 ENENTEYK
-2912 NSAACCVFRPEIV
+2912 SAGCCVFSPEIV

-2945 SSLDVELLAVLQHLL
+2945 CSLDVEILAALQHLL
-2960 VGQSTE
+2960 VTQPTE
-2966 HKDLVDFRKLLK
+2966 HQDLVDIRVLLK
-2978 PALEYSLSSTRPP
+2978 SGLEYSLSSARPP
-2991 QTLVAHQKLLWAI
+2991 QTLVAHQKILWAI
-3004 DARASVLGV
+3004 DAHASKLGV
-3013 DTKIAG
+3013 DSKITN
-3019 FVLEMWYWWHSV
+3019 FVLEMWFWWHSV

-3041 GLQSIS
+3041 NIS
-3047 EISNSRVMSPSMLIQ
+3047 DSCNSRILSPSTLIQ
-3062 PVKTATVDQILENAF
+3062 PVKTATVSQILENVF
-3077 SVKDYPVQAM
+3077 SVKDYPVQSM
-3087 KLLATSRLLWKSSQ
+3087 KLFSASRHLWKSSQ
-3101 SYQEM
+3101 PYEEM
-3106 PGSLLSV
+3106 PASLMSI
-3113 ARSLFQQIIYTHQK
+3113 ARSLFKQIIYTHQK
-3127 SFEPEMFAEIKS
+3127 SFEPEMYAAIKS
-3139 AFHAIEKKQN
+3139 AFHAIETKQN
-3149 KVNSIQFLIS
+3149 MVDGIRSLIS
-3159 LISSSNHQKLKSVT
+3159 LIVTSSHQKLKSVT
-3173 HSLVQPLAKHLYSDC
+3173 HSFVGPLAKYLYSEC
-3188 SSNEFYSNLGLAWIY
+3188 TSNEVYSNLGLAWLY
-3203 LGGLRFHLLSSLD
+3203 LGGLRFHLLNSLD
-3216 VIDPAMKITCKL
+3216 VIDPATKITCKL
-3228 SELKEKISS
+3228 LELEEKISS
-3237 LELKIEV
+3237 IELNIKV
-3244 REECEYLS
+3244 RGECGYLS
-3252 GLLYTGDNDERTEH
+3252 GILYSENNDEKSEH
-3266 TLSKLKTELKK
+3266 TLDKLKTEHKR

-3282 IFRSDPNKYQ
+3282 IFRSDPKKYQ
-3292 NLRRALDEFAGF
+3292 DLRRALDEFAGF
-3304 LTRPISLVNDIEV
+3304 LTRPISLVNEIEV

-3322 VVEQVFNWQ
+3322 IAEQVLNWQ

-3361 IKLGLSLFVSG
+3361 MKLGLSLFVSG
-3372 ALLRKTLNRS
+3372 AILGKLLKKY
-3382 DIDTVDSVME
+3382 DINMVDSVME
-3392 TIYSLMRFPRG
+3392 TIYALMRFPRG
-3403 SYLASSTYIES
+3403 SFLASTTYIEC
-3414 LPPLHLSHDAD
+3414 LPPLHLSHCAD
-3425 SRAKSLGLDISLLHK
+3425 SRAKSLGLDVGLLHK
-3440 LISVSSAED
+3440 LVSVSSAED
-3449 SRKVS
+3449 SRKAS
-3454 ELQLKIA
+3454 ELQLKVA

-3467 ARVLHFVTDTGQMD
+3467 ARVLQFVANTGLMD
-3481 KPSFEILDK
+3481 EASFELLDK
-3490 IYFELARNWMEVNFQ
+3490 VYCELARIWMEMKFQ
-3505 ARTKADALPGLYK
+3505 AKTKADNLSGLYK

-3537 GKYFPNDSFSEWQ
+3537 GRYFPNDSFSEWQ
-3550 EYIADDDMK
+3550 EYLADDDMK
-3559 LMPQTDQ
+3559 EMTHMDQ
-3566 DEENLEDGWDLIQ
+3566 DEENLEDDWNLIQ
-3579 EDLDNIYSIHNELF
+3579 EHLDYIYSTHNELF

-3601 SGRLCVTDSRR
+3601 SGRFCISDSRR
-3612 LDSFTDSYELGVNM
+3612 LDSFTDSYELGVHM
-3626 IKGLKGLFT
+3626 IKGLRGLFT

-3650 CMGIKKTF
+3650 CLENKKTF
-3658 TSYDPSASKYNFYKD
+3658 ATNYQSASKFNFYKD
-3673 FDGHQLGKMVKFLTP
+3673 FDGPELGKMVKFLTA
-3688 LQRRIDSLLQEQ
+3688 LQRRINSLLQER
-3700 EDHPGLQ
+3700 EDHSGLQ
-3707 KLSDVLRMLLNIPSS
+3707 KLSDVLRMLLAIPSN

-3734 LLCKVQKLQEEGC
+3734 LLCKVHKLQEEGC
-3747 KLPISDLMEPI
+3747 KLPISDLLEPI

-3766 KMEFERWPT
+3766 KVEFERWPT

-3783 YELSARK
+3783 YELNARK

-3799 FQKDCVEISEHETE
+3799 FQKNGVDISAHENDE

-3823 ETSNI
+3823 ETSNV
-3828 GEFRRRLQLLFC
+3828 GEFKRRLQLLFC
-3840 FLLQLSMG
+3840 FLLQLSLG
-3848 SSLGVYSSDSHK
+3848 NSLGIYSSDSHK
-3860 RKIEICYNIFGF
+3860 RKLEICYNIFGF
-3872 YVQFLPVVMEQLDL
+3872 YIQFLPVVMEQLDL
-3886 NRKKVEAELKDVL
+3886 NRKNVEAELKEVL
-3899 KLCRWERPDSYLLI
+3899 KLCRWDRPDNYLSN
-3913 ETARRTRQKVKKL
+3913 ETTKRTRQKVKKL
-3926 IKKFTDM
+3926 IEKFTDM
-3933 LQRPVML
+3933 LRLPVML
-3940 DRPNL
+3940 VRREL
-3945 AKERLQFLPLLG
+3945 AKERAQFLPLLC
-3957 PDLMNGASD
+3957 PDLLNGASD
-3966 MRMEVLVS
+3966 MRIEVLVS
-3974 DLDAE
+3974 ALDAE
-3979 QLNDRFSW
+3979 QINDRSSW
-3987 YAVWT
+3987 YAVWWN
-3992 DKLKES
+3992 KLNES
-3998 VRRFHQEMNFKT
+3998 VGRLHHKMHLKT
-4010 LLIGEEHQS
+4010 MLTGEEHQYS
-4019 TSAVYQSDWKDLWS
+4019 SPVYQGDWKTLWS
-4033 TVAKIGEKIA
+4033 TVSRIGETVA
-4043 SCSDL
+4043 GCSDL

-4058 KRALPDLLKSLEK
+4058 KRALFDLLKLLENS
-4071 CGLQKHKFENVEIS
+4071 GLQKHKFENVEMS
-4085 NHFKG
+4085 SHFKG
-4090 LLYQPAFDPK
+4090 LLYQPAYEPK

-4105 TRTKSSIDTSRVME
+4105 THTKSSMHPSEAIE
-4119 DQNKENS
+4119 EENKENS
-4126 LVEWREAN
+4126 LVEWRVAN

-4145 LMLNIDHKHS
+4145 LMLNIDRKHS
-4155 DITSEQVKRSISFL
+4155 DVTSEQVKRSVSFL
-4169 NHLVEIQRQQRR
+4169 NHLVEIQRQQRKS
-4181 TAYGFAELLNRFRQC
+4181 AYSFAGHLNRFRQF

-4202 LLGDSIDGDR
+4202 LLGDSIGVD
-4212 KDDSVLSFPQ
+4212 KKVTSVFSFPP

-4227 FNCLWLQKKLFDKIS
+4227 FSCLWLQKQLFDNITE
-4242 SMLLEELA
+4242 MLLEESA

-4260 NSCHTVKTS
+4260 DSCHAVKTS
-4269 SNSLLSLIEKLIPI
+4269 TRCLLSFIEKLIPI
-4283 AQNSKASLDRLLLDS
+4283 ALNSKASLDRLLLDCNS
-4298 NGFIITP
+4298 YIITP
-4305 SSSVNQFVTQQMV
+4305 SSCFNQFVTQPMV
-4318 QLLHQNFDQ
+4318 QLLCQNFDQ
-4327 LTDLENQISTFCEGN
+4327 LTDLENQISTFCGDN
-4342 EKTYVKDVLLSHF
+4342 EKSYARDILLRRFS
-4355 FPVFKEGKL
+4355 PVFKEGKL
-4364 LAENLNR
+4364 LAEKLNC
-4371 LLEMGDQ
+4371 LLNVGD
-4378 LTGMEPKKQFAFE
+4378 LPTGMEPKEQLFLE
-4391 ANLASTF
+4391 ENLSSTF
-4398 ENVKDVIGKLC
+4398 ANVKDVIGKLC
-4409 SYKDGSVSQEEEGNI
+4409 TYKDGSVSQEGEGNI
-4424 TTWDGLFKK
+4424 TTWDDLFKQT
-4433 AENDLDLDNL
+4433 ENDLNLDSI
-4443 CKLLSETFGSIKQ
+4443 CKQLSETFTSIEQ
-4456 LLNASGVLS
+4456 LLNSSGVLS
-4465 ASVGDQLK
+4465 ASVGDQLQ

-4490 KEFLSISKTV
+4490 KEFLAISKTV
-4500 SLITHVLANVL
+4500 SLITHVLASIL
-4511 ADLFTKGFGITK
+4511 ADLFTNGFGITK
-4523 NDEEDDSK
+4523 NDEDDGS
-4531 ADKSETAEGTGMGDG
+4531 KSEKSEAAEGTGMGDG

-4554 QIEDEEQ
+4554 QIEDEDQ
-4561 LLGTDKKEEE
+4561 LRGTDKKEEE
-4571 EKEQETPD
+4571 EKEQDTPD
-4579 DLPGK
+4579 DVQGK
-4584 NKGIEMSEEFDAK
+4584 NKGIEMSDEFDAK
-4597 EYSVSEDSE
+4597 ACSVSEDE
-4606 EDKEDEESE
+4606 EEAKENEESE
-4615 DDQLDNEMGEAGS
+4615 DEQLDSELGDAGS
-4628 DAEKADEKPCE
+4628 DAEKADEKPWNKDEE
-4639 DEDEDAG
+4639 DKEENLN
-4646 DMKEKNE
+4646 EKNE
-4653 SGPSIDDK
+4653 SGPSIVDK
-4661 DTRSREL
+4661 DPKSREL
-4668 RAKDDDVDTADE
+4668 RAKDDGVDTADE
-4680 PDESNTS
+4680 PEES

-4694 DENVDQDNFDDTE
+4694 DENVDQDNFGDTE

-4712 IQNKEEA
+4712 IQTKEEA
-4719 LADPLEPTPDLGNE
+4719 LADPPGLTPDVGNE
-4733 QADDDMEVDATD
+4733 QIDDDMEIDEKEE
-4745 DVEKEDADQQ
+4745 VEKEDANQQ

-4777 PAEETME
+4777 PAEEKME
-4784 DRAEDVCEPPQKE
+4784 DGAEDVCESAQKE
-4797 DPGND
+4797 EPGNG
-4802 LEQKSETEPIEGKE
+4802 LEQKPETEPVEGKE
-4816 SEDMKPNF
+4816 VMSEDMKPNF
-4824 SNDDISG
+4824 CKDNNSG
-4831 VESGSENP
+4831 LESGSQNP
-4839 HGSNGLGAGN
+4839 HGSNVLGAGS
-4849 TAPEEILPATNA
+4849 TAPQENLSATDVT
-4861 ADELTGSMDL
+4861 DELTDSMDV
-4871 PSGANTEMDLTMT
+4871 PSESNTKMNPMMT
-4884 NMASGEA
+4884 SLASGET

-4897 KTEIP
+4897 KMELP
-4902 QNQSSNTQQTKA
+4902 QNQSSTNQQTKV
-4914 NPYRNV
+4914 NPYRNI
-4920 GDALKEWKERVRVST
+4920 GDALKEWKERVRVSS

-4946 IEDSDAAEYGFVSQL
+4946 MEDPDASEYGYTSQF
-4961 DPGTSQALGPSL
+4961 DAGTSQALGPAL

-4983 GESEEE
+4983 GESDEEKL
-4989 RPAGNQDEASPMD
+4989 AGNQDEVSPMD
-5002 IDAVNPEIKPA
+5002 IDDLNPENKTV
-5013 VQSKPSIRNSIAQP
+5013 VQSKPLNSNSITEQ
-5027 VQEPDTERTHQENSP
+5027 VQKSEADRTHQENSS
-5042 IQDFGDGNS
+5042 FHNFADGNN

-5060 NTFCGE
+5060 NTFLGD
-5066 DACNPDW
+5066 DAYNLDRMQLTDNDTESNQENPD
-5073 MQVTDKDSENNQEDE
+5073 VI
-5088 EDPNARSNAV
+5088 SNAV
-5098 VHWRRCELLTA
+5098 VLWKRCELLTA

-5186 GCGDFAI
+5186 GCGEFAI

-5216 GRKGSLKML
+5216 GKQGSIKML

-5233 TESGIKMISGLTFKQ
+5233 TESGIKMISSLTFKQ
-5248 ENLIEDEPV
+5248 ENLIEDQPV

-5277 SSGSNPLQQLVLII
+5277 SYGSNPLQQLVLII

-5307 KFLQQKRMVVY
+5307 SFLQKKRMVVY

-5328 LNLKEF
+5328 LDLKDYGFDAEMKPF
-5334 VQEFVPMGGPK
+5334 K
-5345 TPQKLGPL
+5345 KNYL
-5353 KQITYMDSF
+5353 DSF